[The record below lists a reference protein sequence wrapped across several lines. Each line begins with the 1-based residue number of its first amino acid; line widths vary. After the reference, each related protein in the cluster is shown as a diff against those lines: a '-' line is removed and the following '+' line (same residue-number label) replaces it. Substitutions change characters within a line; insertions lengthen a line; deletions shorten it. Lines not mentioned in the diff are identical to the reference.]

1 MVKIKVSEARGARIK
16 YLQDDPIPDLNASW
30 QVDGETAYP
39 GKRVEEFIKRQFRGK
54 VGYVYRTSEKQDDG
68 NYHLQFFAT
77 EEDYNT
83 WAADKEAHS
92 ELLLGDVVLPEGGGG
107 QMTASYYDG
116 LYTNTGTSGYVTTDG
131 TFKVEIRFTSQLH
144 NPVNNTDED
153 TGNTGN
159 LVIQRRASFND
170 SWQVVGKQAV
180 SSINASET
188 TKWQTIDL
196 SKYLLDG
203 TQDIRM
209 QVIDDTASVKTRY
222 IQFNNIVKTNLG
234 LTFATEWWRSMTDVI
249 SLAYYISGAVDKT
262 LHIQIS
268 GDGGTRSLEYKIG
281 NTVYTDTPWTVSVGD
296 TDTDAVKVL
305 THGVHKIDAWLTV
318 GDSTTTEHVQSQ
330 VFVKKDTA
338 DTKSYLVINGLL
350 GKVANYTDAELFD
363 YAVFTANDASIDVNV
378 TATNSKGTV
387 SYGKNTIKNVAP
399 GEKHAYN
406 NMLEVDGETAKSVTA
421 YLSFTDG
428 GGASIADKV
437 AIMVDNSVNF
447 APTAGADFV
456 LNPKSRNNDEADAK
470 SIINEANKAAVTSTW
485 TGFSMTSD
493 GWGTDDKGVKCLKIP
508 AGESVS
514 IDYEAF
520 SGFMGSKA
528 HTDSLTV
535 EFDLMISH
543 ISDEDEPL
551 IQMCSYNTVDGKKI
565 PVGLLLRGK
574 TMVFATAGK
583 TTLYHQDIH
592 LEEGVRTHIAL
603 NIVYNLYNKGVNYVK
618 FFISGVC
625 NRKFEYDASDT
636 FVQYVDGKQTSQG
649 IRLGGKGADLAIY
662 GMRVYKK
669 ALGVR
674 DVMQDSLGHLG
685 TAKEKRDFLSRNDIL
700 NDDGSISFSKTRA
713 KYNTLCYT
721 GKITS
726 YYDKTTRDNGIDV
739 EIHIQGDPK
748 HSGVLNNMSDKG
760 QGSSSKGYPVWNQ
773 QLGFNEGSKFVSE
786 DGTLVID
793 GGYQLDDTV
802 PVSTKNVDKR
812 NYASSMQ
819 SHKMGATALFNDLW
833 KKVVGGNSITK
844 TAGYEKCRVAVK
856 EKQFL
861 VFQRDTADSE
871 PKFIGFG
878 TFGSGKA
885 DKPTFWGD
893 KKKFPELLMIEGSDN
908 GRPLT
913 LCQVPWMSDEVT
925 YDADE
930 EGWLYDGNISW
941 DYDMGTIEEGAAEP
955 KNIAYFRNAFTQV
968 FLHAIAIEPHEG
980 NLTSLKADKT
990 LNKAKMYWITEDEGT
1005 HKKYD
1010 LFRWDYLAEDWVN
1023 ASATK
1028 TNGVYDR
1035 LNLNEQCGGVGSGA
1049 DWEATNK
1056 LFIAKRIEW
1065 ARSEEGLKKY
1075 FQMDDTLFHKCFI
1088 KLIAASDNLCKNT
1101 YPYLDPIEFLIRW
1114 IQDDLDSIGKN
1125 NNVGDNTKTYHV
1137 EEQDT
1142 VANGRL
1148 KDGEDGWNGADNNFF
1163 NLLEAAFPAEMRAMM
1178 KRILTAM
1185 AELASE
1191 GGYGSTPYDCIQH
1204 YFFDISEYLPEVAF
1218 NEAGRILYEDA
1229 AVARKE
1235 GRYTNATDP
1244 LTQDLG
1250 NNLSAE
1256 KDWWEWRLIY
1266 MSSYCGYGAFSNRGT
1281 GSLFFRSLTTVEGGT
1296 RPEYKFKLKP
1306 AVWLYLN
1313 GFMGQQMVYGTGQTL
1328 PQRMIPGNEYELD
1341 MTGDE
1346 NTDIGICGADY
1357 FKSFGNFGDKSLGA
1371 VFNLSGERLEE
1382 FVANKVNGVMEFRP
1396 KSINVSNC
1404 PALKKFDIEGAS
1416 AVGGMLDL
1424 TKCTKLNI
1432 VNTKDTGLSETAL
1445 PSSGV
1450 LESVALGAPQTIT
1463 LMDLPGLK
1471 KFQLESASNLTY
1483 CHVAHLS
1490 TEVDTYQ
1497 IAKLLKDAGAVPH
1510 TTIFEDI
1517 SWTDVDSD
1525 VIRYCALNGFTLK
1538 GQLTYTNSNLTFD
1551 DKRLLLRVYGDIDS
1565 TANALHAT
1573 YIQHEITAVKL
1584 SLDEYIS
1591 TANKDYPISVR
1602 VSPDNGNNFKSLS
1615 LVLSGSDGYAQI
1627 DDIKDVLHSI
1637 KVGSTSDLPKGT
1649 ITLNVTLMDGS
1660 VLSASQEIKYYRRVA
1675 EVGDIVYADGTYNS
1689 KIVEGKTPIGLCF
1702 WVNSEDPNDR
1712 LMFALQP
1719 YYDQWGLL
1727 SSDNIKLT
1735 DSPTYNCGDTPV
1747 ANDRG
1752 GDLTTIKVMPE
1763 DFGPYKQGQ
1772 TVRLGIYNQYLLIKH
1787 RNKILSDSGINLPI
1801 PQADSTKSELDL
1813 LKELLAEASTKGDAV
1828 RREYYPAESYCYAYQ
1843 PPVKTGETLVEKFT
1857 AHHWWL
1863 PILATVNLMRDADK
1877 TGKFDYAVNLTIA
1890 THPSSQDNWTC
1901 QENGGGRA
1909 WSVNSN
1915 GYVDYWS
1922 KNYWYAVRA
1931 VAAF

>member
-1 MVKIKVSEARGARIK
+1 MGKIKVSDVKGARIK
-16 YLQDDPIPDLNASW
+16 YLQDDPIPDLDASW
-30 QVDGETAYP
+30 QVDEETAYP

-54 VGYVYRTSEKQDDG
+54 VGYVYRTPEKQDDG

-77 EEDYNT
+77 EEAYNT
-83 WAADKEAHS
+83 WASDKDAHAD
-92 ELLLGDVVLPEGGGG
+92 LLLGDVVIPEGGGG
-107 QMTASYYDG
+107 QMTTSYYDG
-116 LYTNTGTSGYVTTDG
+116 LYTNTSTTGYVTTDG

-144 NPVNNTDED
+144 NPVNNSDED
-153 TGNTGN
+153 TGNAGT
-159 LVIQRRASFND
+159 LVIQRRASD
-170 SWQVVGKQAV
+170 TESWQTVGKQSI
-180 SSINASET
+180 SSTPASET
-188 TKWQTIDL
+188 TTWQTIDL

-203 TQDIRM
+203 SQNIRL
-209 QVIDDTASVKTRY
+209 QVVDDAAGVKTRY
-222 IQFNNIVKTNLG
+222 IVFNNVVKTNLA
-234 LTFATEWWRSMTDVI
+234 LIFATEWWKAATDVI
-249 SLAYYISGAVDKT
+249 PLSYYLYGAVDKT

-268 GDGGTRSLEYKIG
+268 GEGGVRTQEYKIG
-281 NTVYTDTPWTVSVGD
+281 NTVYVDTPWTVSVGD
-296 TDTDAVKVL
+296 ADTDAVKVL
-305 THGVHKIDAWLTV
+305 THGVHKIEAWLTV

-330 VFVKKDTA
+330 VFVKKDAA
-338 DTKSYLVINGLL
+338 DAKSYIVINNLL

-363 YAVFTANDASIDVNV
+363 YAVFTANGAAIDVTV
-378 TATNSKGTV
+378 SAGNSKGDV
-387 SYGKNTIKNVAP
+387 SYGKTTIKNVAP

-406 NMLEVDGETAKSVTA
+406 NMLEVDGETAKNVTA
-421 YLSFTDG
+421 YLSFTDKG
-428 GGASIADKV
+428 NSQIADKV
-437 AIMVDNSVNF
+437 AVMVDNSVNF
-447 APTAGADFV
+447 APTDGADFV
-456 LNPKSRNNDEADAK
+456 LNPKNRNNDETDAK
-470 SIINEANKAAVTSTW
+470 SIINETSKAVVASTW
-485 TGFSMTSD
+485 NGFSMTTD
-493 GWGTDDKGVKCLKIP
+493 GWGTDENGTKCLKIP
-508 AGESVS
+508 AGESVN

-520 SGFMGSKA
+520 SGFLGSKT

-543 ISDEDEPL
+543 ISDEYEPL
-551 IQMCSYNTVDGKKI
+551 IQMCSYNGQGV

-574 TMVFATAGK
+574 TMVFATVGK

-592 LEEGVRTHIAL
+592 LEEGVRTHVAL
-603 NIVYNLYNKGVNYVK
+603 NIVYNLYNKGINYVK
-618 FFISGVC
+618 FFINGVC
-625 NRKFEYDASDT
+625 NRKFEYDANDT

-649 IRLGGKGADLAIY
+649 IRLGGKGADLTIY

-685 TAKEKRDFLSRNDIL
+685 TAKEKRDFLAKNDIL
-700 NDDGSISFSKTRA
+700 NDDGSISFSKARA

-726 YYDKTTRDNGIDV
+726 YYDKTTRDNGVDV

-773 QLGFNEGSKFVSE
+773 QIGFNEDSKFTSE

-802 PVSTKNVDKR
+802 TVSTKNVDKR

-833 KKVVGGNSITK
+833 KKVVSGNSITK

-893 KKKFPELLMIEGSDN
+893 KKKFPGMLMIEGSDN

-913 LCQVPWMSDEVT
+913 LCQVPWMADEVT
-925 YDADE
+925 YDADA

-941 DYDMGTIEEGAAEP
+941 DYDMGTIEDGAIEP
-955 KNIAYFRNAFTQV
+955 KNTGYFRNAFTQV

-980 NLTSLKADKT
+980 NLTALKADTT
-990 LNKAKMYWITEDEGT
+990 LNKATQYWITEDEGAS
-1005 HKKYD
+1005 KKYD
-1010 LFRWDYLAEDWVN
+1010 LFRWDYITKDWVN

-1028 TNGVYDR
+1028 TNGAYDR
-1035 LNLNEQCGGVGSGA
+1035 LNLNEQCGGVGSGV

-1056 LFIAKRIEW
+1056 QFIAKRIEW
-1065 ARSEEGLKKY
+1065 ARSEDGLKKY

-1088 KLIAASDNLCKNT
+1088 KLVAASDNLCKNI
-1101 YPYLDPIEFLIRW
+1101 YPYLDPIELLIRW
-1114 IQDDLDSIGKN
+1114 FQDDTDTIAKID
-1125 NNVGDNTKTYHV
+1125 NVGDNTKTYHV
-1137 EEQDT
+1137 EEQDS

-1148 KDGEDGWNGADNNFF
+1148 KEGEGGWNGADNNFF

-1185 AELASE
+1185 TELASE
-1191 GGYGSTPYDCIQH
+1191 GGYGSTPYDCVQH
-1204 YFFDISEYLPEVAF
+1204 YFFDISEYFPEVAF

-1256 KDWWEWRLIY
+1256 KDWWKWRLVY

-1281 GSLFFRSLTTVEGGT
+1281 GSLFFRSLTTVDGGT

-1313 GFMGQQMVYGTGQTL
+1313 GFMGQQMVYGKGQTM
-1328 PQRMIPGNEYELD
+1328 PQRMIPDNTYELD

-1396 KSINVSNC
+1396 TSINVSDC
-1404 PALKKFDIEGAS
+1404 PVLKKFDIEGAS
-1416 AVGGMLDL
+1416 TVGGTLDL
-1424 TKCTKLNI
+1424 TGCTKLNTI
-1432 VNTKDTGLSETAL
+1432 NTKGTGLSSTEL

-1450 LESVALGAPQTIT
+1450 LESVAFGTPQTIT
-1463 LMDLPGLK
+1463 LMNLSGLK
-1471 KFQLESASNLTY
+1471 SFQLESASALTY
-1483 CHVAHLS
+1483 CHVARLS
-1490 TEVDTYQ
+1490 SEIDTYQ
-1497 IAKLLKDAGAVPH
+1497 IAKLLKEAGAVPK
-1510 TTIFEDI
+1510 TAVFEDI

-1538 GQLTYTNSNLTFD
+1538 GQLIYTNSNLTFD
-1551 DKRLLLRVYGDIDS
+1551 DKRLLLRVYGNVDN

-1573 YIQHEITAVKL
+1573 YTQHEITAVKL

-1591 TANKDYPISVR
+1591 TANKDYPISVG

-1615 LVLSGSDGYAQI
+1615 LVLSGSDGYGRI

-1649 ITLNVTLMDGS
+1649 VTLNVTLMDGS

-1675 EVGDIVYADGTYNS
+1675 EVGDIVYADGTYNN
-1689 KIVEGKTPIGLCF
+1689 KIVVGKTPVGICF

-1712 LMFALQP
+1712 LMCALQP
-1719 YYDQWGLL
+1719 YYDQWGILKDD
-1727 SSDNIKLT
+1727 SIKLT
-1735 DSPTYNCGDTPV
+1735 DSPTYNCSDTPV
-1747 ANDRG
+1747 ANDNG
-1752 GDLTTIKVMPE
+1752 GDLTTLKVLPE

-1787 RNKILSDSGINLPI
+1787 RNKILTDSGINLAI
-1801 PQADSTKSELDL
+1801 PQADSTKTELDS
-1813 LKELLAEASTKGDAV
+1813 LKELLTEASAKGDAV

-1843 PPVKTGETLVEKFT
+1843 PSVKAGETLAEKFT

-1863 PILATVNLMRDADK
+1863 PIMATVNLMRDADK
-1877 TGKFDYAVNLTIA
+1877 AGKFDYAVNLAIA
-1890 THPSSQDNWTC
+1890 SHPSAQDNWSC
-1901 QENGGGRA
+1901 QEYDGNSA
-1909 WSVNSN
+1909 WIVYSSGNVYNRYKYYQN
-1915 GYVDYWS
+1915 
-1922 KNYWYAVRA
+1922 AVRA

>member
-1 MVKIKVSEARGARIK
+1 MGKIKVSDVKGKRIK
-16 YLQDDPIPDLNASW
+16 YLQDDPIPDLDAAW
-30 QVDGETAYP
+30 QVDEETAYP

-54 VGYVYRTSEKQDDG
+54 VGYVYRTAEKQDDG

-107 QMTASYYDG
+107 QMSASYYDG
-116 LYTNTGTSGYVTTDG
+116 LYTNTSTTGYVTTDG

-144 NPVNNTDED
+144 NPVNNSDED
-153 TGNTGN
+153 TGNAGT
-159 LVIQRRASFND
+159 LVIQRRASETE
-170 SWQVVGKQAV
+170 SWQTVGKQSV
-180 SSINASET
+180 SSSPASET
-188 TKWQTIDL
+188 TTWQTVDL

-203 TQDIRM
+203 SQNIRL
-209 QVIDDTASVKTRY
+209 QVVDDAAGVKTRY
-222 IQFNNIVKTNLG
+222 IVYNNVVKTNLG
-234 LTFATEWWRSMTDVI
+234 LTFATEWWRPMTDVI
-249 SLAYYISGAVDKT
+249 NLAYYINGAVDKT

-268 GDGGTRSLEYKIG
+268 GEGGTRTLEYKIG
-281 NTVYTDTPWTVSVGD
+281 NTVYADTPWTASVGD

-305 THGVHKIDAWLTV
+305 THGVHKIEAWLTV

-338 DTKSYLVINGLL
+338 DTKSYLAINGLL
-350 GKVANYTDAELFD
+350 SKVANYTDAELFD
-363 YAVFTANDASIDVNV
+363 YAVFTSNDAPIDVNV
-378 TATNSKGTV
+378 AATNSKGTV

-447 APTAGADFV
+447 APTTGVDFV
-456 LNPKSRNNDEADAK
+456 LNPKNRNNDEIAAQ
-470 SIINEANKAAVTSTW
+470 SILNDKDGSTVGSTW

-508 AGESVS
+508 AGESVN
-514 IDYEAF
+514 IDYESF
-520 SGFMGSKA
+520 SGFLGSKA

-551 IQMCSYNTVDGKKI
+551 IQMCSYNGQGV

-574 TMVFATAGK
+574 TMVFATVGK

-592 LEEGVRTHIAL
+592 LEEGVRTHVAL
-603 NIVYNLYNKGVNYVK
+603 NIVYNLYNKGINYVK
-618 FFISGVC
+618 FFINGVC
-625 NRKFEYDASDT
+625 NRKFEYDANDT

-685 TAKEKRDFLSRNDIL
+685 TAKEKRDFLAKNDIL
-700 NDDGSISFSKTRA
+700 NDDGSISFSKARA

-726 YYDKTTRDNGIDV
+726 YYDKTTRNNGVDV

-773 QLGFNEGSKFVSE
+773 QIGFNEDSKFTSE

-802 PVSTKNVDKR
+802 TVSTKNVDKR

-893 KKKFPELLMIEGSDN
+893 KKKFPDMLMIEGSDN

-913 LCQVPWMSDEVT
+913 LCQVPWMADEVT
-925 YDADE
+925 YDADA

-941 DYDMGTIEEGAAEP
+941 DYDMGTIEDGASEP
-955 KNIAYFRNAFTQV
+955 KNTGYFRNAFTQV
-968 FLHAIAIEPHEG
+968 FLHTIAIEPHEG
-980 NLTSLKADKT
+980 NLTALKADTT
-990 LNKAKMYWITEDEGT
+990 LNKATQYWITEDEGAN
-1005 HKKYD
+1005 KKYD
-1010 LFRWDYLAEDWVN
+1010 LFRWDYITKDWVN

-1056 LFIAKRIEW
+1056 QFIAKRIEW
-1065 ARSEEGLKKY
+1065 ARSEDGLKKY

-1088 KLIAASDNLCKNT
+1088 KLVAASDNLCKNI
-1101 YPYLDPIEFLIRW
+1101 YPYLDPIELLIRW
-1114 IQDDLDSIGKN
+1114 FQDDTDTISKID
-1125 NNVGDNTKTYHV
+1125 NVGDNTKTYHV
-1137 EEQDT
+1137 EEQDS

-1148 KDGEDGWNGADNNFF
+1148 KEGEGGWNGADNNFF
-1163 NLLEAAFPAEMRAMM
+1163 NLLETAFPAEMRAMM

-1185 AELASE
+1185 TELASE
-1191 GGYGSTPYDCIQH
+1191 GGYGSTPYDCVQH
-1204 YFFDISEYLPEVAF
+1204 YFFDISECFPEVAF

-1256 KDWWEWRLIY
+1256 KDWWKWRLVY
-1266 MSSYCGYGAFSNRGT
+1266 MSSYCGYGAFSNRGA
-1281 GSLFFRSLTTVEGGT
+1281 GSLFFRSLTTVDGGT

-1306 AVWLYLN
+1306 AVWLYLS
-1313 GFMGQQMVYGTGQTL
+1313 GFMGQQMVYGKGQTM

-1357 FKSFGNFGDKSLGA
+1357 FKSFGNFGDKALGA
-1371 VFNLSGERLEE
+1371 TFNLSGERLEE

-1396 KSINVSNC
+1396 TSINVSDC

-1416 AVGGMLDL
+1416 SVEGALSLSNCVRLVSLNLKGTSMQTIQIPSSPLLSTVELNGKIQVLEIGGPSLRAVTLEDYSNLQTLIFSKSLNENFDVVSFIDTVRRSNAPLGSIELDYVNWTDCKASVVEYLCGIKNSVLHGTIAVDKNTPITFATKNMMLYKWGNVDNKDNPL
-1424 TKCTKLNI
+1424 YVSYTKTALQSVRI
-1432 VNTKDTGLSETAL
+1432 LGTGLCMETGTYQYNVKPDSDKANDFTSIEWNITQNVYSNMDSKGL
-1445 PSSGV
+1445 LTVNSLGT
-1450 LESVALGAPQTIT
+1450 ESDASKADVT
-1463 LMDLPGLK
+1463 LRVNKSDGTSLTDKLSVGFYFREAKVGDWVFNDGSYNPGLV
-1471 KFQLESASNLTY
+1471 N
-1483 CHVAHLS
+1483 
-1490 TEVDTYQ
+1490 
-1497 IAKLLKDAGAVPH
+1497 
-1510 TTIFEDI
+1510 
-1517 SWTDVDSD
+1517 
-1525 VIRYCALNGFTLK
+1525 
-1538 GQLTYTNSNLTFD
+1538 
-1551 DKRLLLRVYGDIDS
+1551 
-1565 TANALHAT
+1565 
-1573 YIQHEITAVKL
+1573 
-1584 SLDEYIS
+1584 
-1591 TANKDYPISVR
+1591 
-1602 VSPDNGNNFKSLS
+1602 
-1615 LVLSGSDGYAQI
+1615 
-1627 DDIKDVLHSI
+1627 
-1637 KVGSTSDLPKGT
+1637 
-1649 ITLNVTLMDGS
+1649 
-1660 VLSASQEIKYYRRVA
+1660 
-1675 EVGDIVYADGTYNS
+1675 
-1689 KIVEGKTPIGLCF
+1689 GKTPIGMCY
-1702 WVNSEDPNDR
+1702 WVNPNDAR
-1712 LMFALQP
+1712 DRRMCSLP
-1719 YYDQWGLL
+1719 YVADSQMWGIWESL
-1727 SSDNIKLT
+1727 NVQFTET
-1735 DSPTYNCGDTPV
+1735 DGTVFKVGDTYADNSGDKINTTTV
-1747 ANDRG
+1747 AR
-1752 GDLTTIKVMPE
+1752 
-1763 DFGPYKQGQ
+1763 DFGPWKAGDVVPYGMRQ
-1772 TVRLGIYNQYLLIKH
+1772 TLLIIEY
-1787 RNKILSDSGINLPI
+1787 RNRVLADAGWEIPSATDWQTEMQKLRSLLSFHAGNNG
-1801 PQADSTKSELDL
+1801 QAY
-1813 LKELLAEASTKGDAV
+1813 
-1828 RREYYPAESYCYAYQ
+1828 YYPAASYCYAYEPQ
-1843 PPVKTGETLVEKFT
+1843 VDNLADKFKV
-1857 AHHWWL
+1857 HHWYL
-1863 PILATVNLMRDADK
+1863 PAPKDVTEIKNSMMNSENFKTSAKSELMVTDFR
-1877 TGKFDYAVNLTIA
+1877 N
-1890 THPSSQDNWTC
+1890 QWTC
-1901 QENGGGRA
+1901 QEYGGNSAWLVYSNGG
-1909 WSVNSN
+1909 V
-1915 GYVDYWS
+1915 
-1922 KNYWYAVRA
+1922 NYWGKYDQHAVRA

>member
-1 MVKIKVSEARGARIK
+1 MGKIKVSDVKGKRIK
-16 YLQDDPIPDLNASW
+16 YLQDDPIPDLDASW
-30 QVDGETAYP
+30 QVDEETAYP
-39 GKRVEEFIKRQFRGK
+39 GKRVEEFIKRQFGTK
-54 VGYVYRTSEKQDDG
+54 VGYVYRTPEKQDDG

-83 WAADKEAHS
+83 WAADKDAHS

-107 QMTASYYDG
+107 QVSASYYDG
-116 LYTNTGTSGYVTTDG
+116 LYTNTSTTGYVTTDG
-131 TFKVEIRFTSQLH
+131 TFVVEIRFTSQLH

-153 TGNTGN
+153 TGNSGV
-159 LVIQRRASFND
+159 LVIQRRAAETE
-170 SWQVVGKQAV
+170 SWQTVGKQSI
-180 SSINASET
+180 SSTPASET
-188 TKWQTIDL
+188 TTWQTIDL

-203 TQDIRM
+203 SQNIRL
-209 QVIDDTASVKTRY
+209 QVVDDAARVKTRY
-222 IQFNNIVKTNLG
+222 IVFNNVVKTNLA
-234 LTFATEWWRSMTDVI
+234 LTFATEWWRAATDVI
-249 SLAYYISGAVDKT
+249 PLSYYLYGAVDKT

-268 GDGGTRSLEYKIG
+268 GEGGVRTLEYKIG
-281 NTVYTDTPWTVSVGD
+281 NAVYADTPWTASVGD
-296 TDTDAVKVL
+296 ADTDAVKVL
-305 THGVHKIDAWLTV
+305 THGVHKIEAWLTV

-338 DTKSYLVINGLL
+338 DTKSYLVINGMLS
-350 GKVANYTDAELFD
+350 KVANYTDAELFD
-363 YAVFTANDASIDVNV
+363 YAVFTANDAAIDVTV
-378 TATNSKGTV
+378 SAGNSKGDV
-387 SYGKNTIKNVAP
+387 SYGKTTIKNVAP

-421 YLSFTDG
+421 YLSFTDKDNIQ
-428 GGASIADKV
+428 IADKV
-437 AIMVDNSVNF
+437 AISVDNSVNF
-447 APTAGADFV
+447 APTSGADFV
-456 LNPKSRNNDEADAK
+456 LNPKNRNNGETDAK
-470 SIINEANKAAVTSTW
+470 SIVNEASNTTVASTW
-485 TGFSMTSD
+485 NGFSMTTD
-493 GWGTDDKGVKCLKIP
+493 GWGTDENGTKCLKIP
-508 AGESVS
+508 AGESVN

-520 SGFMGSKA
+520 SGFLGSKA

-535 EFDLMISH
+535 EFDLMVSH

-551 IQMCSYNTVDGKKI
+551 IQMCSYNGQGV
-565 PVGLLLRGK
+565 PVGLLLKGK
-574 TMVFATAGK
+574 TMVFATVGK

-592 LEEGVRTHIAL
+592 LEENKRTHVAL
-603 NIVYNLYNKGVNYVK
+603 NIVYNLYNKGINYIK
-618 FFISGVC
+618 FFVDGVC
-625 NRKFEYDASDT
+625 NRKFEYSETDT

-649 IRLGGKGADLAIY
+649 IRLGGTGADLTIY

-685 TAKEKRDFLSRNDIL
+685 TAKGKRDFLAKNDIL

-726 YYDKTTRDNGIDV
+726 YYDKTTRKNGIDV

-760 QGSSSKGYPVWNQ
+760 QGSSSKGYPAWNQ
-773 QLGFNEGSKFVSE
+773 QIGFNEDSKFTSE

-893 KKKFPELLMIEGSDN
+893 KKKFPDMLMIEGSDN

-913 LCQVPWMSDEVT
+913 LCQVPWMADEVT
-925 YDADE
+925 YDADA

-941 DYDMGTIEEGAAEP
+941 DYDMGTIEDGASEP
-955 KNIAYFRNAFTQV
+955 KNTGYFRNAFTQV

-980 NLTSLKADKT
+980 NLTALKADTT
-990 LNKAKMYWITEDEGT
+990 LNKATQYWITEDEGA

-1010 LFRWDYLAEDWVN
+1010 LFRWDYLTKDWVD

-1035 LNLNEQCGGVGSGA
+1035 LNLNEQCGGVGSGV

-1056 LFIAKRIEW
+1056 QFIAKRIEW
-1065 ARSEEGLKKY
+1065 ARSEDGLKKY

-1088 KLIAASDNLCKNT
+1088 KLVAASDNLCKNI
-1101 YPYLDPIEFLIRW
+1101 YPYLDPTELLIRW
-1114 IQDDLDSIGKN
+1114 FQDDTDTIAKID
-1125 NNVGDNTKTYHV
+1125 NVGDNTKTYHV
-1137 EEQDT
+1137 EEQDS

-1148 KDGEDGWNGADNNFF
+1148 KEGEGGWNGADNNFF

-1191 GGYGSTPYDCIQH
+1191 GGYGSTPYDCVQH
-1204 YFFDISEYLPEVAF
+1204 YFFDISEYFPEVAF

-1256 KDWWEWRLIY
+1256 KDWWKWRLVY

-1281 GSLFFRSLTTVEGGT
+1281 GSLFFRSLTTVDGGT

-1313 GFMGQQMVYGTGQTL
+1313 GFMGQQMVYGTGQTM
-1328 PQRMIPGNEYELD
+1328 PQRMIPGNTYELD

-1371 VFNLSGERLEE
+1371 TFNLSGARLEE

-1396 KSINVSNC
+1396 TSINVSDC
-1404 PALKKFDIEGAS
+1404 PVLKKFDIEGAS
-1416 AVGGMLDL
+1416 KVGGSIDL
-1424 TKCTKLNI
+1424 TSCTRMETMNVKG
-1432 VNTKDTGLSETAL
+1432 TGLSTVRMPSSPLLKTVELNALVQSLTLDGPSIDTVTLEGYSHLQSLTLGKSLNKDFDAASFINAVRQGQAPLGSIELGSVRWTDCKASVIEYLCGIEHSTVRGTIAVDKDTPVTFSLKKLMLSKWGNVDSEDNPIYISYTKTAL
-1445 PSSGV
+1445 SGV
-1450 LESVALGAPQTIT
+1450 RILGNVLCLETGTYQYDVKPDNDNANDFTDIDWRIAQNAYSSMDNDGLLAVDSLGTESEAPTAKIT
-1463 LMDLPGLK
+1463 LTVKKIDGTSLNDTLDVGFYFREAKVGDYVFNDGSYNPGLVNGK
-1471 KFQLESASNLTY
+1471 TVIGMCYWVNADNAKDRRMCSLQYVSQGCAWGIPDSLGVQF
-1483 CHVAHLS
+1483 
-1490 TEVDTYQ
+1490 TEADGTVFKVGDTYADNGYSDININMASVLRDFGPWKAGDVVPYGMRQ
-1497 IAKLLKDAGAVPH
+1497 TLLILEYRNRVLKDAGWEIPAAAGGLS
-1510 TTIFEDI
+1510 EME
-1517 SWTDVDSD
+1517 
-1525 VIRYCALNGFTLK
+1525 RLK
-1538 GQLTYTNSNLTFD
+1538 
-1551 DKRLLLRVYGDIDS
+1551 
-1565 TANALHAT
+1565 
-1573 YIQHEITAVKL
+1573 
-1584 SLDEYIS
+1584 
-1591 TANKDYPISVR
+1591 
-1602 VSPDNGNNFKSLS
+1602 
-1615 LVLSGSDGYAQI
+1615 
-1627 DDIKDVLHSI
+1627 
-1637 KVGSTSDLPKGT
+1637 
-1649 ITLNVTLMDGS
+1649 TLMN
-1660 VLSASQEIKYYRRVA
+1660 
-1675 EVGDIVYADGTYNS
+1675 TH
-1689 KIVEGKTPIGLCF
+1689 
-1702 WVNSEDPNDR
+1702 
-1712 LMFALQP
+1712 
-1719 YYDQWGLL
+1719 
-1727 SSDNIKLT
+1727 SDNNGIAYYYPAASFCYAYEPEADNLAEKFKAHHWFL
-1735 DSPTYNCGDTPV
+1735 PPPV
-1747 ANDRG
+1747 
-1752 GDLTTIKVMPE
+1752 
-1763 DFGPYKQGQ
+1763 
-1772 TVRLGIYNQYLLIKH
+1772 
-1787 RNKILSDSGINLPI
+1787 
-1801 PQADSTKSELDL
+1801 DL
-1813 LKELLAEASTKGDAV
+1813 LKIKNSMMKTDAFTKA
-1828 RREYYPAESYCYAYQ
+1828 
-1843 PPVKTGETLVEKFT
+1843 
-1857 AHHWWL
+1857 
-1863 PILATVNLMRDADK
+1863 ATNML
-1877 TGKFDYAVNLTIA
+1877 IA
-1890 THPSSQDNWTC
+1890 TGFPDSWSC
-1901 QENGGGRA
+1901 QENTGNFVWLVNANGGVSDGWDKWREA
-1909 WSVNSN
+1909 
-1915 GYVDYWS
+1915 
-1922 KNYWYAVRA
+1922 AVRA

>member
-1 MVKIKVSEARGARIK
+1 MGKIKVSEARGARIK
-16 YLQDDPIPDLNASW
+16 YLQDDPIPDLDASW

-54 VGYVYRTSEKQDDG
+54 VGYVYRTPEKQDDG

-77 EEDYNT
+77 EEAYNT
-83 WAADKEAHS
+83 WAADKDAHS
-92 ELLLGDVVLPEGGGG
+92 ELLLGDVALPEGGGG

-116 LYTNTGTSGYVTTDG
+116 LYTNTSTTGYVTTDG

-153 TGNTGN
+153 TGNSGV
-159 LVIQRRASFND
+159 LVIQRRSSD
-170 SWQVVGKQAV
+170 TESWQTVGKLSV
-180 SSINASET
+180 SSTPASET
-188 TKWQTIDL
+188 TTWQTIDL

-203 TQDIRM
+203 SQNIRL
-209 QVIDDTASVKTRY
+209 QVVDDAAGVKTRY
-222 IQFNNIVKTNLG
+222 IVYNNVVKTNLG
-234 LTFATEWWRSMTDVI
+234 LTFATEWWKAATDVI
-249 SLAYYISGAVDKT
+249 PLSYYLYGAVDKT

-268 GDGGTRSLEYKIG
+268 GEGGTRTLEYKIG
-281 NTVYTDTPWTVSVGD
+281 NTVYADTPWTASVGD
-296 TDTDAVKVL
+296 ADTDAVKVL
-305 THGVHKIDAWLTV
+305 THGVHKIEAWLTV

-350 GKVANYTDAELFD
+350 SKVANYTDAELFD
-363 YAVFTANDASIDVNV
+363 YAVFTSNDAPIDVNV
-378 TATNSKGTV
+378 SAGNSKGDV
-387 SYGKNTIKNVAP
+387 SYGKTTIKNVAP

-406 NMLEVDGETAKSVTA
+406 NMLEVDGETAKNVTA
-421 YLSFTDG
+421 YLSFTDKDNNQ
-428 GGASIADKV
+428 IADKV
-437 AIMVDNSVNF
+437 AISVDNSVNF
-447 APTAGADFV
+447 APTSGADFV
-456 LNPKSRNNDEADAK
+456 LNPKNRNNDEADAK
-470 SIINEANKAAVTSTW
+470 SIVNEMSNATVASTW
-485 TGFSMTSD
+485 NGFSMTTD
-493 GWGTDDKGVKCLKIP
+493 GWSTDENGTKCLKIP
-508 AGESVS
+508 AGESVN
-514 IDYEAF
+514 IDYESF
-520 SGFMGSKA
+520 SGFLGSKA

-551 IQMCSYNTVDGKKI
+551 IQMCSYNGQGV

-574 TMVFATAGK
+574 TMVFATVGK

-592 LEEGVRTHIAL
+592 LEEGVRTHVAL
-603 NIVYNLYNKGVNYVK
+603 NIVYNLYNKGINYVK
-618 FFISGVC
+618 FFINGVC
-625 NRKFEYDASDT
+625 NRKFEYDANDT

-685 TAKEKRDFLSRNDIL
+685 TAKEKRDFLAKNDIL
-700 NDDGSISFSKTRA
+700 NDDGSISFSKARA

-726 YYDKTTRDNGIDV
+726 YYDKTTRDNGVDV

-773 QLGFNEGSKFVSE
+773 QIGFNEDSKFTSE

-802 PVSTKNVDKR
+802 NVSTKNVDKR

-833 KKVVGGNSITK
+833 KKVVSGNSITK

-893 KKKFPELLMIEGSDN
+893 KKKFPDMLMIEGSDN

-913 LCQVPWMSDEVT
+913 LCQVPWMADEVT
-925 YDADE
+925 YDADA

-941 DYDMGTIEEGAAEP
+941 DYDMGTIEDGASEP
-955 KNIAYFRNAFTQV
+955 KNTGYFRNAFTQV
-968 FLHAIAIEPHEG
+968 FLHTIAIEPHEG
-980 NLTSLKADKT
+980 NLTALKADTT
-990 LNKAKMYWITEDEGT
+990 LNKATQYWITEDEGAN
-1005 HKKYD
+1005 KKYD
-1010 LFRWDYLAEDWVN
+1010 LFRWDYITKDWVN

-1056 LFIAKRIEW
+1056 QFIAKRIEW
-1065 ARSEEGLKKY
+1065 ARSEDGLKKY

-1088 KLIAASDNLCKNT
+1088 KLVAASDNLCKNI
-1101 YPYLDPIEFLIRW
+1101 YPYLDPTELLIRW
-1114 IQDDLDSIGKN
+1114 FQDDTDTIAKID
-1125 NNVGDNTKTYHV
+1125 NVGDNTKTYHV
-1137 EEQDT
+1137 EEQDS

-1148 KDGEDGWNGADNNFF
+1148 KEGEGGWNGADNNFF
-1163 NLLEAAFPAEMRAMM
+1163 NLLETAFPAEMRAMM

-1185 AELASE
+1185 TELASE
-1191 GGYGSTPYDCIQH
+1191 GGYGSTPYDCVQH
-1204 YFFDISEYLPEVAF
+1204 YFFDISEYFPEVAF

-1256 KDWWEWRLIY
+1256 KDWWKWRLVY
-1266 MSSYCGYGAFSNRGT
+1266 MSSYCGYGAFSNRGA
-1281 GSLFFRSLTTVEGGT
+1281 GSLFFRSLTTVDGGT

-1313 GFMGQQMVYGTGQTL
+1313 GFMGQQMVYGKGQTM
-1328 PQRMIPGNEYELD
+1328 PQRMIPDNTYELD

-1371 VFNLSGERLEE
+1371 TFNLSGARLEE

-1396 KSINVSNC
+1396 MSINVSDC
-1404 PALKKFDIEGAS
+1404 PVLKKFDIEGAS
-1416 AVGGMLDL
+1416 TVGGTLDL
-1424 TKCTKLNI
+1424 TGCGKMEVFNAK
-1432 VNTKDTGLSETAL
+1432 STAL
-1445 PSSGV
+1445 SGV
-1450 LESVALGAPQTIT
+1450 AFPQSPLLSDVELGKNIKTLNVSGPSLQTLTLEGYGDLQSVTFGNGLNPAFSVSNFLLGCMNGGAKIQT
-1463 LMDLPGLK
+1463 L
-1471 KFQLESASNLTY
+1471 SWSNGT
-1483 CHVAHLS
+1483 
-1490 TEVDTYQ
+1490 
-1497 IAKLLKDAGAVPH
+1497 
-1510 TTIFEDI
+1510 
-1517 SWTDVDSD
+1517 WTDPTDD
-1525 VIRYCALNGFTLK
+1525 VINYFAGISSLDIHNIKLVYATR
-1538 GQLTYTNSNLTFD
+1538 NLTFD
-1551 DKRLLLRVYGDIDS
+1551 MKMELIDAFGDIDDINNNVYAEYNKVAIS
-1565 TANALHAT
+1565 S
-1573 YIQHEITAVKL
+1573 ISITGQTFMSRPGKYGLSVKAEPTGGNDFKSIAW
-1584 SLDEYIS
+1584 SLDNTVNAAIDQKGVVTVKTVSSTEEGAHGTVTCVATLDDGSEVKASFEVKFYARGVQVGDYVLSDGTTSESQYPQSGLTAIGRVFYI
-1591 TANKDYPISVR
+1591 N
-1602 VSPDNGNNFKSLS
+1602 PDNPKDRRIISLGLWS
-1615 LVLSGSDGYAQI
+1615 ADTWG
-1627 DDIKDVLHSI
+1627 
-1637 KVGSTSDLPKGT
+1637 
-1649 ITLNVTLMDGS
+1649 ITRGDNVTLKDNPAYHTANIAALPDEWQSKIDVMSDG
-1660 VLSASQEIKYYRRVA
+1660 VPLGKYYTKLI
-1675 EVGDIVYADGTYNS
+1675 IV
-1689 KIVEGKTPIGLCF
+1689 
-1702 WVNSEDPNDR
+1702 
-1712 LMFALQP
+1712 
-1719 YYDQWGLL
+1719 
-1727 SSDNIKLT
+1727 
-1735 DSPTYNCGDTPV
+1735 
-1747 ANDRG
+1747 
-1752 GDLTTIKVMPE
+1752 
-1763 DFGPYKQGQ
+1763 
-1772 TVRLGIYNQYLLIKH
+1772 H
-1787 RNKILSDSGINLPI
+1787 RNTILKDSGINLPV
-1801 PQADSTKSELDL
+1801 PEEQAEQDGGSVMDHLNTDMANAYQKG
-1813 LKELLAEASTKGDAV
+1813 EAL
-1828 RREYYPAESYCYAYQ
+1828 RRYYYPAASLCYSYQ
-1843 PPVKTGETLVEKFT
+1843 PSVGKNEVLDNKFKAGQWYLPTVAELSAMETLIGGSDTLWSCCEYSV
-1857 AHHWWL
+1857 
-1863 PILATVNLMRDADK
+1863 
-1877 TGKFDYAVNLTIA
+1877 
-1890 THPSSQDNWTC
+1890 DNAMYVRMS
-1901 QENGGGRA
+1901 GG
-1909 WSVNSN
+1909 ST
-1915 GYVDYWS
+1915 
-1922 KNYWYAVRA
+1922 NYNAKSGSYGVRA

>member
-1 MVKIKVSEARGARIK
+1 MSKIKVSEARGARIK
-16 YLQDDPIPDLNASW
+16 YLQDDPIPDLDASW

-54 VGYVYRTSEKQDDG
+54 VGYVYRTAEKQDDG

-83 WAADKEAHS
+83 WAADKDAHS

-107 QMTASYYDG
+107 QMSASYYDG
-116 LYTNTGTSGYVTTDG
+116 LYTNTSTTGYVTTDG

-153 TGNTGN
+153 TGNSGT
-159 LVIQRRASFND
+159 LVIQRRSSD
-170 SWQVVGKQAV
+170 TESWQTVGKLSV
-180 SSINASET
+180 SSSPASET
-188 TKWQTIDL
+188 TTWQTIDL

-203 TQDIRM
+203 SQNIRL
-209 QVIDDTASVKTRY
+209 QVVDDAAGVKTRY
-222 IQFNNIVKTNLG
+222 IVYNNVVKTNLG
-234 LTFATEWWRSMTDVI
+234 LTFATEWWKPVTDVI
-249 SLAYYISGAVDKT
+249 PLSYYLYGAVDKT

-268 GDGGTRSLEYKIG
+268 GEGGVRTLEYKIG
-281 NTVYTDTPWTVSVGD
+281 NTVYADTPWTASVGD

-305 THGVHKIDAWLTV
+305 THGVHKIEAWLTV

-378 TATNSKGTV
+378 AATNSKGTV

-421 YLSFTDG
+421 YLNFTDG

-447 APTAGADFV
+447 APTAGADFI
-456 LNPKSRNNDEADAK
+456 LNPKNRNNDEADAK
-470 SIINEANKAAVTSTW
+470 SIINDANKAAVTSTW

-493 GWGTDDKGVKCLKIP
+493 GWGTDENGTKCLKIP
-508 AGESVS
+508 AGESVN

-520 SGFMGSKA
+520 SGFLGSKA

-535 EFDLMISH
+535 EFDLMVSH

-551 IQMCSYNTVDGKKI
+551 IQMCSYNGQGV
-565 PVGLLLRGK
+565 PVGLLLKGK
-574 TMVFATAGK
+574 TMVFATVGK

-592 LEEGVRTHIAL
+592 LEENKRTHVAL
-603 NIVYNLYNKGVNYVK
+603 NIVYNLYNKGINYIK
-618 FFISGVC
+618 FFVDGVC
-625 NRKFEYDASDT
+625 NRKFEYSETDT

-649 IRLGGKGADLAIY
+649 IRLGGTGADLTIY

-685 TAKEKRDFLSRNDIL
+685 TAKGKRDFLAKNDIL
-700 NDDGSISFSKTRA
+700 NDDGSISFSKARA

-726 YYDKTTRDNGIDV
+726 YYDKTTRDNGVDV

-773 QLGFNEGSKFVSE
+773 QIGFNEDSKFRSE

-793 GGYQLDDTV
+793 GGYQLDDAVT
-802 PVSTKNVDKR
+802 VSTKNVDKR

-893 KKKFPELLMIEGSDN
+893 KKKFPDMLMIEGSDN

-913 LCQVPWMSDEVT
+913 LCQVPWMADEVT
-925 YDADE
+925 YDADA

-941 DYDMGTIEEGAAEP
+941 DYDMGTIEDGASEP
-955 KNIAYFRNAFTQV
+955 KNTGYFRNAFTQV

-980 NLTSLKADKT
+980 NLTALKADTT
-990 LNKAKMYWITEDEGT
+990 LNKATQYWITEDEGAN
-1005 HKKYD
+1005 KKYD
-1010 LFRWDYLAEDWVN
+1010 LFRWDYITKDWVN

-1035 LNLNEQCGGVGSGA
+1035 LNLNEQCGGVGSGV

-1056 LFIAKRIEW
+1056 QFVAKRIEW
-1065 ARSEEGLKKY
+1065 ARSEDGLKKY

-1088 KLIAASDNLCKNT
+1088 KLVAASDNLCKNI
-1101 YPYLDPIEFLIRW
+1101 YPYLDPIELLIRW
-1114 IQDDLDSIGKN
+1114 FQDDTDTIAKID
-1125 NNVGDNTKTYHV
+1125 NVGDNTKTYHV
-1137 EEQDT
+1137 EEQDS

-1148 KDGEDGWNGADNNFF
+1148 KEGEGGWNGADNNFF

-1191 GGYGSTPYDCIQH
+1191 GGYGSTPYDCVQH
-1204 YFFDISEYLPEVAF
+1204 YFFDISEYFPEVAF
-1218 NEAGRILYEDA
+1218 NEAGRVLYEDA

-1235 GRYTNATDP
+1235 GKYTNATDP

-1256 KDWWEWRLIY
+1256 KDWWKWRLIY

-1382 FVANKVNGVMEFRP
+1382 FVANKVIGVMEFRP
-1396 KSINVSNC
+1396 TSINVSDC
-1404 PALKKFDIEGAS
+1404 PVLKKFDIEGAS
-1416 AVGGMLDL
+1416 TVGGTLDL
-1424 TKCTKLNI
+1424 SECTKLNI

-1450 LESVALGAPQTIT
+1450 LESVALGAPQKIT
-1463 LMDLPGLK
+1463 LMNLSGLK

-1591 TANKDYPISVR
+1591 TANKDYPISVG

-1649 ITLNVTLMDGS
+1649 VTLNVTLLDGS
-1660 VLSASQEIKYYRRVA
+1660 ILSASQEIKYYRRVA

-1712 LMFALQP
+1712 LMFALQS
-1719 YYDQWGLL
+1719 YYDQWGIR
-1727 SSDNIKLT
+1727 SDDNIKLT
-1735 DSPTYNCGDTPV
+1735 DSPTYDCGDTPV
-1747 ANDRG
+1747 ANNNG
-1752 GDLTTIKVMPE
+1752 GDLTTLRVMPE

-1801 PQADSTKSELDL
+1801 PQADSTKTELDL

-1843 PPVKTGETLVEKFT
+1843 PPVKAGETLVEKFT

-1863 PILATVNLMRDADK
+1863 PIVATVNLMRDADK
-1877 TGKFDYAVNLTIA
+1877 AGKFDYAVNLAIA

-1901 QENGGGRA
+1901 QESGGGSA
-1909 WSVNSN
+1909 WNVYSN
-1915 GYVDYWS
+1915 GYV
-1922 KNYWYAVRA
+1922 NYWTKGDQNAVRA

>member
-1 MVKIKVSEARGARIK
+1 MTKIKVSDVKSKRIK
-16 YLQDDPIPDLNASW
+16 YLQDDPIPDLNTAW
-30 QVDGETAYP
+30 QVDDETAYP

-54 VGYVYRTSEKQDDG
+54 VGYVYRTTEKQDDG

-83 WAADKEAHS
+83 WASDKDAHAD
-92 ELLLGDVVLPEGGGG
+92 LLLGDVVMPEGGGG

-116 LYTNTGTSGYVTTDG
+116 LYTNTSTTGYVTTDG
-131 TFKVEIRFTSQLH
+131 TFAVEIRFTSQLH

-153 TGNTGN
+153 TGNSGV
-159 LVIQRRASFND
+159 LVIQRRSSD
-170 SWQVVGKQAV
+170 TESWQTVGKLSI
-180 SSINASET
+180 SSSPASET
-188 TKWQTIDL
+188 TTWQTVDL

-203 TQDIRM
+203 SQNIRL
-209 QVIDDTASVKTRY
+209 QVVDDAAGVKTRY
-222 IQFNNIVKTNLG
+222 IVYNNVVKTNLG
-234 LTFATEWWRSMTDVI
+234 LTFAIEWWRPMTDVI
-249 SLAYYISGAVDKT
+249 NLAYYIKGAVDKT

-268 GDGGTRSLEYKIG
+268 GEGGTRTLEYKIG

-296 TDTDAVKVL
+296 TDTDAVRVL
-305 THGVHKIDAWLTV
+305 THGVHKIEAWLTV
-318 GDSTTTEHVQSQ
+318 GSDTTTEHLLSQ
-330 VFVKKDTA
+330 VFVKKDAA
-338 DTKSYLVINGLL
+338 DTKSYMVINGLL
-350 GKVANYTDAELFD
+350 DKVANYTDAELFD
-363 YAVFTANDASIDVNV
+363 FAVFTANDATIDVNV
-378 TATNSKGTV
+378 SAGNSKGDK
-387 SYGKNTIKNVAP
+387 SYGKTTVKNVAP

-421 YLSFTDG
+421 YLSFTDKNNNQ
-428 GGASIADKV
+428 IADKV

-456 LNPKSRNNDEADAK
+456 LNPKNRNNDEIAAQ
-470 SIINEANKAAVTSTW
+470 SILNDKDGSTVGSTW

-508 AGESVS
+508 AGESVN

-520 SGFMGSKA
+520 SGFLGSKA

-535 EFDLMISH
+535 EFDFAVSH

-551 IQMCSYNTVDGKKI
+551 IQMCSYTEKGV
-565 PVGLLLRGK
+565 PVGLLLKGK
-574 TMVFATAGK
+574 TMMFATVGK

-592 LEEGVRTHIAL
+592 LEEGVRTHVAL
-603 NIVYNLYNKGVNYVK
+603 NIVYNLYNKGINYVK
-618 FFISGVC
+618 FFINGVC
-625 NRKFEYDASDT
+625 NRKFEYSETDT

-649 IRLGGKGADLAIY
+649 IRLGGKGADLTIY

-669 ALGVR
+669 ALGMR
-674 DVMQDSLGHLG
+674 DVMQDSLSHFA
-685 TAKEKRDFLSRNDIL
+685 TAVEKRKFISDNDIL

-726 YYDKTTRDNGIDV
+726 YYDKTTRKNGIDV
-739 EIHIQGDPK
+739 EIHIQGDPR

-773 QLGFNEGSKFVSE
+773 QIGFNEGSQFTSE

-819 SHKMGATALFNDLW
+819 SHKMGATVLYNDLW

-871 PKFIGFG
+871 PKFIGLG

-893 KKKFPELLMIEGSDN
+893 PKKFPGLLMIEGSDN

-913 LCQVPWMSDEVT
+913 LCQVPWMDDEVT
-925 YDADE
+925 FDAKE
-930 EGWLYDGNISW
+930 EGWMYAGNISW
-941 DYDMGTIEEGAAEP
+941 DYDLGTIEDGKTEP
-955 KNIAYFRNAFTQV
+955 NNVDVFKNAFTQV
-968 FLHAIAIEPHEG
+968 FLHAIAIEPYEG
-980 NLTSLKADKT
+980 NLKALKADT
-990 LNKAKMYWITEDEGT
+990 ALNKATQYWITEDEGV

-1010 LFRWDYLAEDWVN
+1010 LFRYDYITKDWVN
-1023 ASATK
+1023 ASASK

-1035 LNLNEQCGGVGSGA
+1035 LNLNEQCGGVASGA
-1049 DWEATNK
+1049 DWEAINK

-1065 ARSEEGLKKY
+1065 ARSDDGLKKY
-1075 FQMDDTLFHKCFI
+1075 CEMDDTLFHKCFV
-1088 KLIAASDNLCKNT
+1088 KLLGLSDNLCKNI
-1101 YPYLDPIEFLIRW
+1101 YPYTDPGTLKIRW
-1114 IQDDLDSIGKN
+1114 FSDDDDTMAKTD
-1125 NNVGDNTKTYHV
+1125 NVGDNTKTYHV

-1148 KDGEDGWNGADNNFF
+1148 KEGEGGWNGADSNFF
-1163 NLLEAAFPAEMRAMM
+1163 NLLEAAFPTEMRVMM

-1185 AELASE
+1185 AEFASE
-1191 GGYGSTPYDCIQH
+1191 GGYGSTPYDCIQR
-1204 YFFDISEYLPEVAF
+1204 YFFNICEYFPAVAF

-1235 GRYTNATDP
+1235 GKYTNATDP

-1256 KDWWEWRLIY
+1256 KDWWKWRLVY
-1266 MSSYCGYGAFSNRGT
+1266 MSSYCGYGAFSSRGT
-1281 GSLFFRSLTTVEGGT
+1281 GSLFFRSTATVSGGT

-1313 GFMGQQMVYGTGQTL
+1313 GFMGQQMVYGKGQTM
-1328 PQRMIPGNEYELD
+1328 PQRMIPGNTYELD

-1382 FVANKVNGVMEFRP
+1382 FVATKVNGVMEFRP
-1396 KSINVSNC
+1396 TSINVSDC
-1404 PALKKFDIEGAS
+1404 PVLKKFDIEGAS
-1416 AVGGMLDL
+1416 SVGGTLDL
-1424 TKCTKLNI
+1424 TGCTKLNTI
-1432 VNTKDTGLSETAL
+1432 NTKGTGLSNTEL

-1450 LESVALGAPQTIT
+1450 LESVAFGTPQTVT
-1463 LMDLPGLK
+1463 LMNLSGLK

-1483 CHVAHLS
+1483 CRVAHLS
-1490 TEVDTYQ
+1490 SEVDTYQ
-1497 IAKLLKDAGAVPH
+1497 VAKLLKEAGAVPH

-1517 SWTDVDSD
+1517 SWTDVNSD

-1551 DKRLLLRVYGDIDS
+1551 DKRLLLRVYGNIDD

-1573 YIQHEITAVKL
+1573 YTLHEITAVKL

-1591 TANKDYPISVR
+1591 TANKDYPISVG

-1649 ITLNVTLMDGS
+1649 VTLNVTLLDGS
-1660 VLSASQEIKYYRRVA
+1660 VLSASQAIKYYRRVA

-1689 KIVEGKTPIGLCF
+1689 KIVEGKTPVGICF

-1712 LMFALQP
+1712 LMCALRP
-1719 YYDQWGLL
+1719 YYDQWGIR
-1727 SSDNIKLT
+1727 SDDSIKLT
-1735 DSPTYNCGDTPV
+1735 DSPTYDCGDTPV
-1747 ANDRG
+1747 ANDNN
-1752 GDLTTIKVMPE
+1752 GDLTTLKVMPE

-1801 PQADSTKSELDL
+1801 PQADSTKTELDS
-1813 LKELLAEASTKGDAV
+1813 LKELLTEASAKGGAV

-1843 PPVKTGETLVEKFT
+1843 PSVKAGETLVEKFT

-1863 PILATVNLMRDADK
+1863 PIVATVNLMRDADK
-1877 TGKFDYAVNLTIA
+1877 AGKFDYAVNLAIA
-1890 THPSSQDNWTC
+1890 SHPSSQDNWTC
-1901 QENGGGRA
+1901 QEDGGIRA
-1909 WSVNSN
+1909 WGVNSN
-1915 GYVDYWS
+1915 GNVFSWFKHS
-1922 KNYWYAVRA
+1922 QSAVRA

>member
-1 MVKIKVSEARGARIK
+1 MGKIKVSDVKGKRIK
-16 YLQDDPIPDLNASW
+16 YLQDDPIPDLDAAW
-30 QVDGETAYP
+30 QVDEETAYP
-39 GKRVEEFIKRQFRGK
+39 GKRVEEFIKRQFGTK
-54 VGYVYRTSEKQDDG
+54 VGYVYRTPEKQDDG

-77 EEDYNT
+77 EEDYNM
-83 WAADKEAHS
+83 WAADKDAHS

-107 QMTASYYDG
+107 QVSASYYDG
-116 LYTNTGTSGYVTTDG
+116 LYTNTSTTGYVTTDG
-131 TFKVEIRFTSQLH
+131 TFKVEMRFTSQLH

-153 TGNTGN
+153 TGNSGV
-159 LVIQRRASFND
+159 LVIQRRASD
-170 SWQVVGKQAV
+170 TESWQTVGKQSV
-180 SSINASET
+180 SSTPASET
-188 TKWQTIDL
+188 TTWQTIDL

-203 TQDIRM
+203 SQNIRL
-209 QVIDDTASVKTRY
+209 QVVDDAAGVKTRY
-222 IQFNNIVKTNLG
+222 IVFNNVVKTNLG
-234 LTFATEWWRSMTDVI
+234 LTFATEWWRPMTDVI
-249 SLAYYISGAVDKT
+249 NLAYYINGAVDKT

-268 GDGGTRSLEYKIG
+268 GEGGTRTLEYKIG
-281 NTVYTDTPWTVSVGD
+281 NTVYADTPWTASVGD
-296 TDTDAVKVL
+296 ADTDAVKVL
-305 THGVHKIDAWLTV
+305 THGVHKIEAWMTV

-338 DTKSYLVINGLL
+338 DTKSYLVINGMLS
-350 GKVANYTDAELFD
+350 KVANYTDAELFD
-363 YAVFTANDASIDVNV
+363 YAVFTANDAAIDVTV
-378 TATNSKGTV
+378 SAGNSKGDV
-387 SYGKNTIKNVAP
+387 SYGKTTIKNVAP

-421 YLSFTDG
+421 YLSFTDKDNIQ
-428 GGASIADKV
+428 IADKV
-437 AIMVDNSVNF
+437 AISVDNSVNF
-447 APTAGADFV
+447 APTSGADFV
-456 LNPKSRNNDEADAK
+456 LNPKNRNNGETDAK
-470 SIINEANKAAVTSTW
+470 SIVNEASNTTVASTW
-485 TGFSMTSD
+485 NGFSMTTD
-493 GWGTDDKGVKCLKIP
+493 GWGTDENGTKCLKIP
-508 AGESVS
+508 AGESVN

-520 SGFMGSKA
+520 SGFLGSKA

-535 EFDLMISH
+535 EFDLMVSH

-551 IQMCSYNTVDGKKI
+551 IQMCSYNGQGV
-565 PVGLLLRGK
+565 PVGLLLKGK
-574 TMVFATAGK
+574 TMVFATVGK

-592 LEEGVRTHIAL
+592 LEENKRTHVAL
-603 NIVYNLYNKGVNYVK
+603 NIVYNLYNKGINYIK
-618 FFISGVC
+618 FFVDGVC
-625 NRKFEYDASDT
+625 NRKFEYSETDT

-649 IRLGGKGADLAIY
+649 IRLGGTGADLTIY

-685 TAKEKRDFLSRNDIL
+685 TAKEKRDFLAKNDIL
-700 NDDGSISFSKTRA
+700 NDDGSISFSKARA

-726 YYDKTTRDNGIDV
+726 YYDKTTRDNGVDV

-773 QLGFNEGSKFVSE
+773 QIGFNEDSKFTSE

-802 PVSTKNVDKR
+802 TVSTKNVDKR

-833 KKVVGGNSITK
+833 KKVVSGNSITK

-893 KKKFPELLMIEGSDN
+893 KKKFPGMLMIEGSDN

-913 LCQVPWMSDEVT
+913 LCQVPWMADEVT
-925 YDADE
+925 YDADA

-941 DYDMGTIEEGAAEP
+941 DYDMGTIEDGAIEP
-955 KNIAYFRNAFTQV
+955 KNTGYFRNAFTQV

-980 NLTSLKADKT
+980 NLTALKADTT
-990 LNKAKMYWITEDEGT
+990 LNKATQYWITEDEGAN
-1005 HKKYD
+1005 KKYD
-1010 LFRWDYLAEDWVN
+1010 LFRWDYITKDWVN

-1035 LNLNEQCGGVGSGA
+1035 LNLNEQCGGVGSGV

-1056 LFIAKRIEW
+1056 QFVAKRIEW
-1065 ARSEEGLKKY
+1065 ARSEDGLKKY

-1088 KLIAASDNLCKNT
+1088 KLVAASDNLCKNI
-1101 YPYLDPIEFLIRW
+1101 YPYLDPIELLIRW
-1114 IQDDLDSIGKN
+1114 FQDDTDTIAKID
-1125 NNVGDNTKTYHV
+1125 NVGDNTKTYHV
-1137 EEQDT
+1137 EEQDS

-1148 KDGEDGWNGADNNFF
+1148 KEGEGGWNGADNNFF

-1191 GGYGSTPYDCIQH
+1191 GGYGSTPYDCVQH
-1204 YFFDISEYLPEVAF
+1204 YFFDISEYFPEVAF

-1256 KDWWEWRLIY
+1256 KDWWKWRLVY

-1281 GSLFFRSLTTVEGGT
+1281 GSLFFRSLTTVDGGT

-1313 GFMGQQMVYGTGQTL
+1313 GFMGQQMVYGKGQTM
-1328 PQRMIPGNEYELD
+1328 PQRMIPGNTYELD

-1371 VFNLSGERLEE
+1371 TFNLSGERLEE

-1396 KSINVSNC
+1396 TSINVSDC
-1404 PALKKFDIEGAS
+1404 PVLKKFDIEGAS
-1416 AVGGMLDL
+1416 TVGGTLDL
-1424 TKCTKLNI
+1424 TGCTKLNTI
-1432 VNTKDTGLSETAL
+1432 NTKGTGLSSTEL

-1450 LESVALGAPQTIT
+1450 LESVAFGTPQTIT
-1463 LMDLPGLK
+1463 LMNLSGLK
-1471 KFQLESASNLTY
+1471 SFQLESASALTY
-1483 CHVAHLS
+1483 CHVARLS
-1490 TEVDTYQ
+1490 SEIDTYQ
-1497 IAKLLKDAGAVPH
+1497 IAKLLKEAGAVPK
-1510 TTIFEDI
+1510 TAVFEDI

-1538 GQLTYTNSNLTFD
+1538 GQLIYTNSNLAFD
-1551 DKRLLLRVYGDIDS
+1551 DKRLLLRVYGNVDN

-1573 YIQHEITAVKL
+1573 YTQHEITAVKL

-1591 TANKDYPISVR
+1591 TANKDYPISVG

-1615 LVLSGSDGYAQI
+1615 LVLSGSDGYGRI

-1649 ITLNVTLMDGS
+1649 VTLNVTLMDGS

-1675 EVGDIVYADGTYNS
+1675 EVGDIVYADGTYNN
-1689 KIVEGKTPIGLCF
+1689 KIVVGKTPVGICF

-1712 LMFALQP
+1712 LMCALQP
-1719 YYDQWGLL
+1719 YYDQWGILKDD
-1727 SSDNIKLT
+1727 SIKLT
-1735 DSPTYNCGDTPV
+1735 DSPTYNCSDTPV
-1747 ANDRG
+1747 ANDNG
-1752 GDLTTIKVMPE
+1752 GDLTTLKVLPE

-1787 RNKILSDSGINLPI
+1787 RNKILTDSGINLAI
-1801 PQADSTKSELDL
+1801 PQADSTKTELDS
-1813 LKELLAEASTKGDAV
+1813 LKELLTEASAKGDAV

-1843 PPVKTGETLVEKFT
+1843 PSVKAGETLAEKFT

-1863 PILATVNLMRDADK
+1863 PIMATVNLMRDADK
-1877 TGKFDYAVNLTIA
+1877 AGKFDYAVNLAIA
-1890 THPSSQDNWTC
+1890 SHPSAQDNWSC
-1901 QENGGGRA
+1901 QENDGHRA
-1909 WSVNSN
+1909 WYVHSSGN
-1915 GYVDYWS
+1915 VDYWN
-1922 KNYWYAVRA
+1922 KGNQGAVRA

>member
-1 MVKIKVSEARGARIK
+1 MAKKITSDTLNNLNQSWSGKVHDG
-16 YLQDDPIPDLNASW
+16 YVASSDALPFSGD
-30 QVDGETAYP
+30 QVET
-39 GKRVEEFIKRQFRGK
+39 FIKRQFGTK

-77 EEDYNT
+77 EEAYNT
-83 WAADKEAHS
+83 WAADKDAHAD
-92 ELLLGDVVLPEGGGG
+92 LLLGDVVMPEGGGG

-116 LYTNTGTSGYVTTDG
+116 LYTNTSTTGYVTTDG
-131 TFKVEIRFTSQLH
+131 TFVVEIRFTSQLH
-144 NPVNNTDED
+144 NPVNNSDED
-153 TGNTGN
+153 TGNAGT
-159 LVIQRRASFND
+159 LVIQRRASETE
-170 SWQVVGKQAV
+170 SWQTVGRETI
-180 SSINASET
+180 SSTPAAET
-188 TKWQTIDL
+188 STWKKVDL
-196 SKYLLDG
+196 SKYLFDG
-203 TQDIRM
+203 SQNIRL
-209 QVIDDTASVKTRY
+209 QVVDDAAGVKTRY
-222 IQFNNIVKTNLG
+222 LQYSNVVKTNLR
-234 LTFATEWWRSMTDVI
+234 LTFATEWWRPMTDVI
-249 SLAYYISGAVDKT
+249 NLAYYINGAVDKT

-268 GDGGTRSLEYKIG
+268 GEGGTRTLEYKIG
-281 NTVYTDTPWTVSVGD
+281 NTVYADTPWTASVGD
-296 TDTDAVKVL
+296 TDMDAVKVL
-305 THGVHKIDAWLTV
+305 THGVHKIEAWLTV
-318 GDSTTTEHVQSQ
+318 GDSTTAEHLLSQ
-330 VFVKKDTA
+330 VFVKKDAA
-338 DTKSYLVINGLL
+338 DAKSYMVINSLL

-363 YAVFTANDASIDVNV
+363 YAVFTSNDAPTDVNV
-378 TATNSKGTV
+378 AATNSKGTV

-406 NMLEVDGETAKSVTA
+406 NMLEVDGETAKNVTA
-421 YLSFTDG
+421 YISFTDG
-428 GGASIADKV
+428 SGASIADKV

-456 LNPKSRNNDEADAK
+456 LNPKNRNNDETAAQ
-470 SIINEANKAAVTSTW
+470 SILNDKDGSTVGSTW

-514 IDYEAF
+514 VDYEAF
-520 SGFMGSKA
+520 SGFLGDKA

-535 EFDLMISH
+535 EFDLMVSH
-543 ISDEDEPL
+543 MSNEYEPL
-551 IQMCSYNTVDGKKI
+551 IQMCSYNGQGV

-574 TMVFATAGK
+574 TMVFATVGK

-592 LEEGVRTHIAL
+592 LEEGVRTHVAL
-603 NIVYNLYNKGVNYVK
+603 NIVYNLYNKGINYVK
-618 FFISGVC
+618 FFINGVC
-625 NRKFEYDASDT
+625 NRKFEYSETDT

-649 IRLGGKGADLAIY
+649 IRFGGKGADLTIY

-674 DVMQDSLGHLG
+674 DVMQDSLGHLS
-685 TAKEKRDFLSRNDIL
+685 TAKGKRDFLAKNDIL
-700 NDDGSISFSKTRA
+700 NDDGSISFSKARA

-726 YYDKTTRDNGIDV
+726 YYDKTTRNNGVDV

-760 QGSSSKGYPVWNQ
+760 QGSSSKGYPAWNQ
-773 QLGFNEGSKFVSE
+773 QIGFNEDSKFRSE

-793 GGYQLDDTV
+793 GGYQLDDAVT
-802 PVSTKNVDKR
+802 VSTKNVDKR

-893 KKKFPELLMIEGSDN
+893 KKKFPDMLMIEGSDN

-913 LCQVPWMSDEVT
+913 LCQVPWMADEVT
-925 YDADE
+925 YDADA

-941 DYDMGTIEEGAAEP
+941 DYDMGTIEDGASEP
-955 KNIAYFRNAFTQV
+955 KNTGYFRNAFTQV

-980 NLTSLKADKT
+980 NLTALKADTT
-990 LNKAKMYWITEDEGT
+990 LNKATQYWITEDEGAN
-1005 HKKYD
+1005 KKYD
-1010 LFRWDYLAEDWVN
+1010 LFRWDYITKDWVN

-1035 LNLNEQCGGVGSGA
+1035 LNLNEQCGGVGSGV

-1056 LFIAKRIEW
+1056 QFVAKRIEW
-1065 ARSEEGLKKY
+1065 ARSEDGLKKY

-1088 KLIAASDNLCKNT
+1088 KLVAASDNLCKNI
-1101 YPYLDPIEFLIRW
+1101 YPYLDPIELLIRW
-1114 IQDDLDSIGKN
+1114 FQDDTDTIAKID
-1125 NNVGDNTKTYHV
+1125 NVGDNTKTYHV
-1137 EEQDT
+1137 EEQDS

-1148 KDGEDGWNGADNNFF
+1148 KEGEGGWNGADNNFF

-1191 GGYGSTPYDCIQH
+1191 GGYGSTPYDCVQH
-1204 YFFDISEYLPEVAF
+1204 YFFDISEYFPEVAF

-1256 KDWWEWRLIY
+1256 KDWWKWRLIY

-1281 GSLFFRSLTTVEGGT
+1281 GSLFFRSLTTVDGGT

-1313 GFMGQQMVYGTGQTL
+1313 GFMGQQMVYGTGQTM
-1328 PQRMIPGNEYELD
+1328 PQRMIPGNTYELD

-1396 KSINVSNC
+1396 TSINVSDC
-1404 PALKKFDIEGAS
+1404 PVLKKFDIEGAS
-1416 AVGGMLDL
+1416 TVGGTLDL
-1424 TKCTKLNI
+1424 TGCTKLNTI
-1432 VNTKDTGLSETAL
+1432 NTKGTGLSSTEL

-1450 LESVALGAPQTIT
+1450 LESVAFGTPQTIT
-1463 LMDLPGLK
+1463 LMNLSGLK
-1471 KFQLESASNLTY
+1471 SFQLESASALTY
-1483 CHVAHLS
+1483 CHVARLS
-1490 TEVDTYQ
+1490 SEIDTYQ
-1497 IAKLLKDAGAVPH
+1497 IASLLKEAGAVPQ
-1510 TTIFEDI
+1510 TTVFEDI
-1517 SWTDVDSD
+1517 SWMDVDSD

-1551 DKRLLLRVYGDIDS
+1551 DKRLLLRVYGNVDD

-1573 YIQHEITAVKL
+1573 YTQHEITAVKL

-1591 TANKDYPISVR
+1591 TANKDYPISVG

-1615 LVLSGSDGYAQI
+1615 LVLSGSDGYGRI

-1649 ITLNVTLMDGS
+1649 VTLNVTLMDGS

-1675 EVGDIVYADGTYNS
+1675 EVGDIVYADGTYNN
-1689 KIVEGKTPIGLCF
+1689 KIVVGKTPVGICF

-1712 LMFALQP
+1712 LMCALQP
-1719 YYDQWGLL
+1719 YYDQWGILKDD
-1727 SSDNIKLT
+1727 SIKLT
-1735 DSPTYNCGDTPV
+1735 DSPTYSCDDTPV
-1747 ANDRG
+1747 GNGNG
-1752 GDLTTIKVMPE
+1752 GDLTTLKVLPE

-1787 RNKILSDSGINLPI
+1787 RNKILTDSGINLAI
-1801 PQADSTKSELDL
+1801 PQADSTKTELDS
-1813 LKELLAEASTKGDAV
+1813 LKELLTEASAKGGAV

-1843 PPVKTGETLVEKFT
+1843 PSVKAGETLAEKFT

-1863 PILATVNLMRDADK
+1863 PIMATVNLMRDADK
-1877 TGKFDYAVNLTIA
+1877 AGKFDYAVNLAIA
-1890 THPSSQDNWTC
+1890 SHPSAQDNWSC
-1901 QENGGGRA
+1901 QEIDDNNAWIVYSGGNVYG
-1909 WSVNSN
+1909 WNK
-1915 GYVDYWS
+1915 GTQ
-1922 KNYWYAVRA
+1922 YAVRA

>member
-1 MVKIKVSEARGARIK
+1 MAKVNVVDKEIPNIDTAWQI
-16 YLQDDPIPDLNASW
+16 DPSNAYS
-30 QVDGETAYP
+30 
-39 GKRVEEFIKRQFRGK
+39 GKRVEEFIKRQFGTK
-54 VGYVYRTSEKQDDG
+54 VGYVYRTAEKQDDG

-77 EEDYNT
+77 EETYNT
-83 WAADKEAHS
+83 WASDKDAHAD
-92 ELLLGDVVLPEGGGG
+92 LLLGDVVIPEGGGG

-116 LYTNTGTSGYVTTDG
+116 LYTNTSTTGYVTTDG

-153 TGNTGN
+153 TGNAGT
-159 LVIQRRASFND
+159 LVIQRRSSD
-170 SWQVVGKQAV
+170 TESWQTVGKLSI
-180 SSINASET
+180 SSSPASET
-188 TKWQTIDL
+188 TTWQTVDL

-203 TQDIRM
+203 SQNIRL
-209 QVIDDTASVKTRY
+209 QVVDDAAGVKTRY
-222 IQFNNIVKTNLG
+222 IVYNNVVKTNLG
-234 LTFATEWWRSMTDVI
+234 LTFATEWWRPMTDVI
-249 SLAYYISGAVDKT
+249 NLAYYINGAVDKT

-268 GDGGTRSLEYKIG
+268 GEGGTRTLEYKIG
-281 NTVYTDTPWTVSVGD
+281 NAVYADTPWTASVGD
-296 TDTDAVKVL
+296 ADTDAVKVL
-305 THGVHKIDAWLTV
+305 THGVHKIEAWLTV

-350 GKVANYTDAELFD
+350 SKVANYTDAELFD
-363 YAVFTANDASIDVNV
+363 YAVFTANDAAIDVTV
-378 TATNSKGTV
+378 SAGNSKGDV
-387 SYGKNTIKNVAP
+387 SYGKTTIKNVAP

-421 YLSFTDG
+421 YLSFTDKDNIQ
-428 GGASIADKV
+428 IADKV
-437 AIMVDNSVNF
+437 AISVDNSVNF
-447 APTAGADFV
+447 APTSGADFV
-456 LNPKSRNNDEADAK
+456 LNPKNRNNGETDAK
-470 SIINEANKAAVTSTW
+470 SIVNEASNTTVASTW
-485 TGFSMTSD
+485 NGFSMTTD
-493 GWGTDDKGVKCLKIP
+493 GWGTDENGTKCLKIP
-508 AGESVS
+508 AGESVN

-520 SGFMGSKA
+520 SGFLGSKA

-535 EFDLMISH
+535 EFDLMVSH

-551 IQMCSYNTVDGKKI
+551 IQMCSYNGQGV
-565 PVGLLLRGK
+565 PVGLLLKGK
-574 TMVFATAGK
+574 TMVFATVGK

-592 LEEGVRTHIAL
+592 LEEGVRTHVAL
-603 NIVYNLYNKGVNYVK
+603 NIVYNLYNKGINYVK
-618 FFISGVC
+618 FFINGVC
-625 NRKFEYDASDT
+625 NRKFEYSETDT

-649 IRLGGKGADLAIY
+649 IRLGGTGADLTVY

-669 ALGVR
+669 ALGTR
-674 DVMQDSLGHLG
+674 DVMQDSLSHFA
-685 TAKEKRDFLSRNDIL
+685 TAKEKRDFLSKNDIL
-700 NDDGSISFSKTRA
+700 NDDGSISFSKARA

-726 YYDKTTRDNGIDV
+726 YYDKTTRKNGIDV

-760 QGSSSKGYPVWNQ
+760 QGSSSKGYPAWNQ
-773 QLGFNEGSKFVSE
+773 QIGFNEDSKFTSE

-893 KKKFPELLMIEGSDN
+893 KKKFPDMLMIEGSDN

-913 LCQVPWMSDEVT
+913 LCQVPWMADEVT
-925 YDADE
+925 YDADA

-941 DYDMGTIEEGAAEP
+941 DYDMGTIEDGASEP
-955 KNIAYFRNAFTQV
+955 KNTGYFRNAFTQV

-980 NLTSLKADKT
+980 NLTALKADAT
-990 LNKAKMYWITEDEGT
+990 LNKATQYWITEDEGAN
-1005 HKKYD
+1005 KKYD
-1010 LFRWDYLAEDWVN
+1010 LFRWDYITKDWVN

-1035 LNLNEQCGGVGSGA
+1035 LNLNEQCGGVGSGV
-1049 DWEATNK
+1049 DREATNK
-1056 LFIAKRIEW
+1056 QFIAKRIEW
-1065 ARSEEGLKKY
+1065 ARSEDGLKKY

-1088 KLIAASDNLCKNT
+1088 KLVAASDNLCKNI
-1101 YPYLDPIEFLIRW
+1101 YPYLDPIELLIRW
-1114 IQDDLDSIGKN
+1114 FQDDTDTIAKID
-1125 NNVGDNTKTYHV
+1125 NVGDNTKTYHV
-1137 EEQDT
+1137 EEQDS

-1148 KDGEDGWNGADNNFF
+1148 KEGEGGWNGADNNFF

-1191 GGYGSTPYDCIQH
+1191 GGYGSTPYDCVQH
-1204 YFFDISEYLPEVAF
+1204 YFFDISEYFPEVAF

-1256 KDWWEWRLIY
+1256 KDWWKWRLVY

-1281 GSLFFRSLTTVEGGT
+1281 GSLFFRSLTTVDGGT

-1313 GFMGQQMVYGTGQTL
+1313 GFMGQQMVYGKGQTM
-1328 PQRMIPGNEYELD
+1328 PQRMIPGNTYELD

-1371 VFNLSGERLEE
+1371 TFNLSGARLEE

-1396 KSINVSNC
+1396 TSINVSDC
-1404 PALKKFDIEGAS
+1404 PVLKKFDIEGAS
-1416 AVGGMLDL
+1416 TVGGTLDL
-1424 TKCTKLNI
+1424 TGCTKLNTI
-1432 VNTKDTGLSETAL
+1432 NTKGTRLSSTEL

-1450 LESVALGAPQTIT
+1450 LESVAFGTPQTIT
-1463 LMDLPGLK
+1463 LMNLSGLK
-1471 KFQLESASNLTY
+1471 SFQLESASALTY
-1483 CHVAHLS
+1483 CHVARLS
-1490 TEVDTYQ
+1490 SEIDTYQ
-1497 IAKLLKDAGAVPH
+1497 IAKLLKEAGAVPQ
-1510 TTIFEDI
+1510 TTVFEDI

-1551 DKRLLLRVYGDIDS
+1551 DKRLLLRVYGNVDD

-1573 YIQHEITAVKL
+1573 YTQHEITAVKL

-1591 TANKDYPISVR
+1591 TANKDYPISVG

-1615 LVLSGSDGYAQI
+1615 LVLSGSDGYGRI
-1627 DDIKDVLHSI
+1627 DDIMDVLHSI

-1649 ITLNVTLMDGS
+1649 VTLNVTLMDGS

-1675 EVGDIVYADGTYNS
+1675 EVGDIVFADGTYNN
-1689 KIVEGKTPIGLCF
+1689 KIVVGKTPVGICF

-1712 LMFALQP
+1712 LMCALQP
-1719 YYDQWGLL
+1719 YYDQWGIL
-1727 SSDNIKLT
+1727 SDDSIKLT
-1735 DSPTYNCGDTPV
+1735 DSPTYNCDDTPV
-1747 ANDRG
+1747 ANSNG
-1752 GDLTTIKVMPE
+1752 GDLTTLKMLPE

-1787 RNKILSDSGINLPI
+1787 RNKILTDSGINLAI
-1801 PQADSTKSELDL
+1801 PQADSTKTELDS
-1813 LKELLAEASTKGDAV
+1813 LKELLTEASAKGGAV

-1843 PPVKTGETLVEKFT
+1843 PSVKAGETLAEKFT

-1863 PILATVNLMRDADK
+1863 PIVATVNLMRDADK
-1877 TGKFDYAVNLTIA
+1877 AGKFDYAVNLAIA
-1890 THPSSQDNWTC
+1890 SHPSAQDNWSC
-1901 QENGGGRA
+1901 QELDGTYA
-1909 WSVNSN
+1909 WGVYSA
-1915 GYVDYWS
+1915 GDVDRWHKFGQS
-1922 KNYWYAVRA
+1922 AVRA

>member
-1 MVKIKVSEARGARIK
+1 MGKIKVSDVKGKRIK
-16 YLQDDPIPDLNASW
+16 YLQDDPIPDLDAAW
-30 QVDGETAYP
+30 QVDEETAYP
-39 GKRVEEFIKRQFRGK
+39 GKRVEEFIKRQFGTK
-54 VGYVYRTSEKQDDG
+54 VGYVYRTPEKQDDG

-83 WAADKEAHS
+83 WAADKDAHS

-116 LYTNTGTSGYVTTDG
+116 LYTNTSTTGYVTTDG
-131 TFKVEIRFTSQLH
+131 TFVVEIRFTSQLH

-153 TGNTGN
+153 TGNSGV
-159 LVIQRRASFND
+159 LVIQRRSSD
-170 SWQVVGKQAV
+170 TESWQTVGKLSI
-180 SSINASET
+180 SSTPASET
-188 TKWQTIDL
+188 TTWQTIDL

-203 TQDIRM
+203 SQNIRL
-209 QVIDDTASVKTRY
+209 QVVDDAAGVKTRY
-222 IQFNNIVKTNLG
+222 LQYSNVVKTNLG
-234 LTFATEWWRSMTDVI
+234 LTFATEWWRPMTDVI
-249 SLAYYISGAVDKT
+249 NLAYYINGAVDKT

-268 GDGGTRSLEYKIG
+268 GEGGTRTLEYKIG
-281 NTVYTDTPWTVSVGD
+281 NTVYADTPWTASVGD

-305 THGVHKIDAWLTV
+305 THGVHKIEAWLTV

-338 DTKSYLVINGLL
+338 DTKSYMVINSLL

-363 YAVFTANDASIDVNV
+363 YAVFTANDAAIDVNV
-378 TATNSKGTV
+378 SAGNSKGDV
-387 SYGKNTIKNVAP
+387 SYGKTTIKNVAP

-421 YLSFTDG
+421 YLSFTDKDNNQ
-428 GGASIADKV
+428 IADKV
-437 AIMVDNSVNF
+437 AVMVDNSVNF
-447 APTAGADFV
+447 APTDGADFV
-456 LNPKSRNNDEADAK
+456 LNPKNRNNDETDAK
-470 SIINEANKAAVTSTW
+470 SVINETSKAVVASTW
-485 TGFSMTSD
+485 NGFSMTTD
-493 GWGTDDKGVKCLKIP
+493 GWGTDENGTKCLKIP
-508 AGESVS
+508 AGESVN

-520 SGFMGSKA
+520 GGFLGSKA

-535 EFDLMISH
+535 EFDLMVSH

-551 IQMCSYNTVDGKKI
+551 IQMCSYNGQGV

-574 TMVFATAGK
+574 TMVFATVGK

-592 LEEGVRTHIAL
+592 LEEGVRTHVAL
-603 NIVYNLYNKGVNYVK
+603 NIVYNLYNKGINYVK
-618 FFISGVC
+618 FFINGVC

-649 IRLGGKGADLAIY
+649 IRLGGSGADLTVY

-669 ALGVR
+669 ALGMR
-674 DVMQDSLGHLG
+674 DVMQDSLSHFA
-685 TAKEKRDFLSRNDIL
+685 TAVEKRKFISDNDIL

-726 YYDKTTRDNGIDV
+726 YYDKTTRKNGIDV

-760 QGSSSKGYPVWNQ
+760 QGSSSKGYPAWNQ
-773 QLGFNEGSKFVSE
+773 QIGFNEDSKFTSE

-893 KKKFPELLMIEGSDN
+893 KKKFPDMLMIEGSDN

-913 LCQVPWMSDEVT
+913 LCQVPWMADEVT
-925 YDADE
+925 YDADA

-941 DYDMGTIEEGAAEP
+941 DYDMGTIADGAIEP
-955 KNIAYFRNAFTQV
+955 KNTGYFRNAFTQV

-980 NLTSLKADKT
+980 NLTALKADTT
-990 LNKAKMYWITEDEGT
+990 LNKATQYWITEDEGAN
-1005 HKKYD
+1005 KKYD
-1010 LFRWDYLAEDWVN
+1010 LFRWDYITKDWVD

-1035 LNLNEQCGGVGSGA
+1035 LNLNEQCGGVGSGV

-1056 LFIAKRIEW
+1056 QFIAKRIEW
-1065 ARSEEGLKKY
+1065 ARSDDGLKKY

-1088 KLIAASDNLCKNT
+1088 KLVAASDNLCKNI
-1101 YPYLDPIEFLIRW
+1101 YPYLDPTELLIRW
-1114 IQDDLDSIGKN
+1114 FQDDTDTIAKID
-1125 NNVGDNTKTYHV
+1125 NVGDNTKTYHV
-1137 EEQDT
+1137 EEQDS

-1148 KDGEDGWNGADNNFF
+1148 KEGEGGWNGADNNFF
-1163 NLLEAAFPAEMRAMM
+1163 NLLETAFPAEMRAMM

-1185 AELASE
+1185 TELASE
-1191 GGYGSTPYDCIQH
+1191 GGYGSTPYDCVQH
-1204 YFFDISEYLPEVAF
+1204 YFFDISDYFPEVAF

-1256 KDWWEWRLIY
+1256 KDWWKWRLVY

-1281 GSLFFRSLTTVEGGT
+1281 GSLFFRSLTTVDGGT

-1313 GFMGQQMVYGTGQTL
+1313 GFMGQQMVYGTGQTM
-1328 PQRMIPGNEYELD
+1328 PQRMIPGNTYELD

-1396 KSINVSNC
+1396 TSINVSNC
-1404 PALKKFDIEGAS
+1404 PVLKKFDIEGAS
-1416 AVGGMLDL
+1416 TVGGTLDL
-1424 TKCTKLNI
+1424 TGCTKLNI
-1432 VNTKDTGLSETAL
+1432 VNTKGTGLSSTEL

-1450 LESVALGAPQTIT
+1450 LESVAFGTPQTIT
-1463 LMDLPGLK
+1463 LMNLSGLK
-1471 KFQLESASNLTY
+1471 SFQLESASALTY
-1483 CHVAHLS
+1483 CHVARLS
-1490 TEVDTYQ
+1490 SEIDTYQ
-1497 IAKLLKDAGAVPH
+1497 IAKLLKEAGAVPQ
-1510 TTIFEDI
+1510 TTVFEDI

-1551 DKRLLLRVYGDIDS
+1551 DKRLLLRVYGNVDD

-1573 YIQHEITAVKL
+1573 YTQHEITAVKL

-1591 TANKDYPISVR
+1591 TANKDYPISVG
-1602 VSPDNGNNFKSLS
+1602 VLPDNGNNFKSLS
-1615 LVLSGSDGYAQI
+1615 LVLSGSDGYARI

-1649 ITLNVTLMDGS
+1649 VTLNVTLMDGS

-1675 EVGDIVYADGTYNS
+1675 EVGDIVFADGTYNNKS
-1689 KIVEGKTPIGLCF
+1689 VVGKTPVGICF

-1712 LMFALQP
+1712 LMCTLQP
-1719 YYDQWGLL
+1719 YYDQWGITRDD
-1727 SSDNIKLT
+1727 SIKLT
-1735 DSPTYNCGDTPV
+1735 DSPTYNCDDTPV
-1747 ANDRG
+1747 ANSNG
-1752 GDLTTIKVMPE
+1752 GDLTTLKMLPE

-1787 RNKILSDSGINLPI
+1787 RNKILTDSGINLAI
-1801 PQADSTKSELDL
+1801 PQAGSTKTELDS
-1813 LKELLAEASTKGDAV
+1813 LKELLTEASAKGGAV

-1843 PPVKTGETLVEKFT
+1843 PSVKAGETLAEKFT

-1863 PILATVNLMRDADK
+1863 PIVATVNLMRDADK
-1877 TGKFDYAVNLTIA
+1877 AGKFDYAVNLAIA
-1890 THPSSQDNWTC
+1890 SHPSAQDNWSC
-1901 QENGGGRA
+1901 QERDGNTA
-1909 WSVNSN
+1909 WGVDSN
-1915 GYVDYWS
+1915 GHV
-1922 KNYWYAVRA
+1922 NYWYKGIQCAVRA

>member
-1 MVKIKVSEARGARIK
+1 MGKIKVSEARGARIK
-16 YLQDDPIPDLNASW
+16 YLQDDPIPDLDASW

-54 VGYVYRTSEKQDDG
+54 VGYVYRTAEKQDDG

-77 EEDYNT
+77 EEAYNT
-83 WAADKEAHS
+83 WAADKDAHS
-92 ELLLGDVVLPEGGGG
+92 ELLLGDVALPEGGGG

-116 LYTNTGTSGYVTTDG
+116 LYTNTSTTGYVTTDG

-153 TGNTGN
+153 TGNSGV
-159 LVIQRRASFND
+159 LVIQRRSSD
-170 SWQVVGKQAV
+170 TESWQTVGKLSV
-180 SSINASET
+180 SSTPASET
-188 TKWQTIDL
+188 TTWQTIDL

-203 TQDIRM
+203 SQNIRV
-209 QVIDDTASVKTRY
+209 QVVDDAAGMKTRY
-222 IQFNNIVKTNLG
+222 IVFNNVVKTNLA
-234 LTFATEWWRSMTDVI
+234 LTFATEWWKAATDVI
-249 SLAYYISGAVDKT
+249 PLSYYLYGAVDKT

-268 GDGGTRSLEYKIG
+268 GEGGVRTLEYKIG
-281 NTVYTDTPWTVSVGD
+281 NTVYADTPWTASVGD
-296 TDTDAVKVL
+296 ADTDAVKVL
-305 THGVHKIDAWLTV
+305 THGVHKIEAWLTV

-350 GKVANYTDAELFD
+350 SKVANYTDAELFD
-363 YAVFTANDASIDVNV
+363 YAVFTSNDAPIDVNV
-378 TATNSKGTV
+378 SAGNSKGDV
-387 SYGKNTIKNVAP
+387 SYGKTTIKNVAP

-406 NMLEVDGETAKSVTA
+406 NMLEVDGETAKNVTA
-421 YLSFTDG
+421 YLSFTDKDNNQ
-428 GGASIADKV
+428 IADKV
-437 AIMVDNSVNF
+437 AISVDNSVNF
-447 APTAGADFV
+447 APTSGADFV
-456 LNPKSRNNDEADAK
+456 LNPKNRNNDEADAK
-470 SIINEANKAAVTSTW
+470 SIVNEMSNATVASTW
-485 TGFSMTSD
+485 NGFSMTTD
-493 GWGTDDKGVKCLKIP
+493 GWSTDENGTKCLKIP
-508 AGESVS
+508 AGESVN
-514 IDYEAF
+514 IDYESF
-520 SGFMGSKA
+520 SGFLGSKA

-551 IQMCSYNTVDGKKI
+551 IQMCSYNGQGV

-574 TMVFATAGK
+574 TMVFATVGK

-592 LEEGVRTHIAL
+592 LEEGVRTHVAL
-603 NIVYNLYNKGVNYVK
+603 NIVYNLYNKGINYVK
-618 FFISGVC
+618 FFINGVC
-625 NRKFEYDASDT
+625 NRKFEYDANDT

-685 TAKEKRDFLSRNDIL
+685 TAKEKRDFLAKNDIL
-700 NDDGSISFSKTRA
+700 NDDGSISFSKARA

-726 YYDKTTRDNGIDV
+726 YYDKTTRDNGVDV

-773 QLGFNEGSKFVSE
+773 QIGFNEDSKFTSE

-802 PVSTKNVDKR
+802 TVSTKNVDKR

-833 KKVVGGNSITK
+833 KKVVSGNSITK

-893 KKKFPELLMIEGSDN
+893 KKKFPDMLMIEGSDN

-913 LCQVPWMSDEVT
+913 LCQVPWMADEVT
-925 YDADE
+925 YDADA

-941 DYDMGTIEEGAAEP
+941 DYDMGTIEDGASEP
-955 KNIAYFRNAFTQV
+955 KNTGYFRNAFTQV

-980 NLTSLKADKT
+980 NLTALKADNT
-990 LNKAKMYWITEDEGT
+990 LNKATQYWITEDEGAN
-1005 HKKYD
+1005 KKYD
-1010 LFRWDYLAEDWVN
+1010 LFRWDYITKDWVN

-1028 TNGVYDR
+1028 TKGVYDR

-1056 LFIAKRIEW
+1056 QFIAKRIEW
-1065 ARSEEGLKKY
+1065 ARSEDGLKKY

-1088 KLIAASDNLCKNT
+1088 KLIAASDNLCKNI
-1101 YPYLDPIEFLIRW
+1101 YPYLDPLEFLIRW
-1114 IQDDLDSIGKN
+1114 FQDDLDTHGKID
-1125 NNVGDNTKTYHV
+1125 NVGDNTKTYHV

-1148 KDGEDGWNGADNNFF
+1148 KEGEGSWNGADNNFF
-1163 NLLEAAFPAEMRAMM
+1163 NLLEAAFPAEMNAMM

-1204 YFFDISEYLPEVAF
+1204 YFFDISEYFPAVAF
-1218 NEAGRILYEDA
+1218 NEAGRVLYEEA
-1229 AVARKE
+1229 AVAMKA
-1235 GRYTNATDP
+1235 GKYTNATDP

-1256 KDWWEWRLIY
+1256 KDWWKWRLIY
-1266 MSSYCGYGAFSNRGT
+1266 MSSYCGYGAFANRGT
-1281 GSLFFRSLTTVEGGT
+1281 GSLFFRSLTTVDGGT

-1313 GFMGQQMVYGTGQTL
+1313 GFMGQQMVYGTGQTI
-1328 PQRMIPGNEYELD
+1328 PQRMIPGNTYELD

-1396 KSINVSNC
+1396 TSINVSDC

-1416 AVGGMLDL
+1416 TVGGSIDL
-1424 TKCTKLNI
+1424 IGCTRMETMNVKG
-1432 VNTKDTGLSETAL
+1432 TGLSTVQIPSSPLLKTVELNALVQTLTLDGPSIQTVTLEDYSHLQSLTLGKSLNKDFDAASFINTVRQGGAPLGSIELGSIGWADCKASVIEYLCGIEHSAVRGTIVVDKDTPVTFSLKKLMLSKWGNVDSENNPIYISYTKTAL
-1445 PSSGV
+1445 SGV
-1450 LESVALGAPQTIT
+1450 RILGNALCMETGTYQYDVKPDNDNANDFTDIDWAIAQNAYSSMNDGGLLTVVSLGTESDAPTSKVTLTVKKIDGTSLTDALDVGFYFREAKVG
-1463 LMDLPGLK
+1463 DYVFNDGSYNPGLVNGK
-1471 KFQLESASNLTY
+1471 TAIGMCYWVNANNAKDRRMCSLPYVAENQMWGVWNTLNVKFTESDGTEFAVGDTYAENGSADSNIN
-1483 CHVAHLS
+1483 LS
-1490 TEVDTYQ
+1490 TVLRDFGSYKAGDIVPYGMRQTLLILEYRNRV
-1497 IAKLLKDAGAVPH
+1497 LKDAGWEIPAA
-1510 TTIFEDI
+1510 
-1517 SWTDVDSD
+1517 TDGLSE
-1525 VIRYCALNGFTLK
+1525 IN
-1538 GQLTYTNSNLTFD
+1538 
-1551 DKRLLLRVYGDIDS
+1551 RLR
-1565 TANALHAT
+1565 
-1573 YIQHEITAVKL
+1573 
-1584 SLDEYIS
+1584 
-1591 TANKDYPISVR
+1591 
-1602 VSPDNGNNFKSLS
+1602 F
-1615 LVLSGSDGYAQI
+1615 
-1627 DDIKDVLHSI
+1627 
-1637 KVGSTSDLPKGT
+1637 
-1649 ITLNVTLMDGS
+1649 LMN
-1660 VLSASQEIKYYRRVA
+1660 
-1675 EVGDIVYADGTYNS
+1675 TH
-1689 KIVEGKTPIGLCF
+1689 
-1702 WVNSEDPNDR
+1702 
-1712 LMFALQP
+1712 
-1719 YYDQWGLL
+1719 
-1727 SSDNIKLT
+1727 SDNNGAA
-1735 DSPTYNCGDTPV
+1735 Y
-1747 ANDRG
+1747 
-1752 GDLTTIKVMPE
+1752 
-1763 DFGPYKQGQ
+1763 
-1772 TVRLGIYNQYLLIKH
+1772 
-1787 RNKILSDSGINLPI
+1787 
-1801 PQADSTKSELDL
+1801 
-1813 LKELLAEASTKGDAV
+1813 
-1828 RREYYPAESYCYAYQ
+1828 YYPAASFCYAYE
-1843 PPVKTGETLVEKFT
+1843 PKADNLAEKFK
-1857 AHHWWL
+1857 AHHWFL
-1863 PILATVNLMRDADK
+1863 PPPSDLLQIKNSMMKSDGFTKAATEKLL
-1877 TGKFDYAVNLTIA
+1877 AVNFLNTW
-1890 THPSSQDNWTC
+1890 SC
-1901 QENGGGRA
+1901 QENDGNGA
-1909 WSVNSN
+1909 WYVGSN
-1915 GYVDYWS
+1915 GYVDRWGKDYQS
-1922 KNYWYAVRA
+1922 AVRA

>member
-1 MVKIKVSEARGARIK
+1 MGKIKVSDVKGARIK
-16 YLQDDPIPDLNASW
+16 YLQDDPIPDLDASW
-30 QVDGETAYP
+30 QVDEETAYP

-54 VGYVYRTSEKQDDG
+54 VGYVYRTPEKQDDG

-77 EEDYNT
+77 EEAYNT
-83 WAADKEAHS
+83 WASDKDAHAD
-92 ELLLGDVVLPEGGGG
+92 LLLGDVVIPEGGGG
-107 QMTASYYDG
+107 QMTTSYYDG
-116 LYTNTGTSGYVTTDG
+116 LYTNTSTTGYVTTDG

-144 NPVNNTDED
+144 NPVNNSDED
-153 TGNTGN
+153 TGNAGT
-159 LVIQRRASFND
+159 LVIQRRASD
-170 SWQVVGKQAV
+170 TESWQTVGKQSI
-180 SSINASET
+180 SSTPASET
-188 TKWQTIDL
+188 TTWQTIDL

-203 TQDIRM
+203 SQNIRL
-209 QVIDDTASVKTRY
+209 QVVDDAAGVKTRY
-222 IQFNNIVKTNLG
+222 IVFNNVVKTNLA
-234 LTFATEWWRSMTDVI
+234 LIFATEWWKAATDVI
-249 SLAYYISGAVDKT
+249 PLSYYLYGAVDKT

-268 GDGGTRSLEYKIG
+268 GEGGVRTQEYKIG
-281 NTVYTDTPWTVSVGD
+281 NTVYVDTPWTVSVGD
-296 TDTDAVKVL
+296 ADTDAVKVL
-305 THGVHKIDAWLTV
+305 THGVHKIEAWLTV

-330 VFVKKDTA
+330 VFVKKDAA
-338 DTKSYLVINGLL
+338 DAKSYIVINNLL

-363 YAVFTANDASIDVNV
+363 YAVFTANGAAIDVTV
-378 TATNSKGTV
+378 SAGNSKGDV
-387 SYGKNTIKNVAP
+387 SYGKTTIKNVAP

-406 NMLEVDGETAKSVTA
+406 NMLEVDGETAKNVTA
-421 YLSFTDG
+421 YLSFTDKG
-428 GGASIADKV
+428 NSQIADKV
-437 AIMVDNSVNF
+437 AVMVDNSVNF
-447 APTAGADFV
+447 APTDGADFV
-456 LNPKSRNNDEADAK
+456 LNPKNRNNDETDAK
-470 SIINEANKAAVTSTW
+470 SIINETSKAVVASTW
-485 TGFSMTSD
+485 NGFSMTTD
-493 GWGTDDKGVKCLKIP
+493 GWGTDENGTKCLKIP
-508 AGESVS
+508 AGESVN

-520 SGFMGSKA
+520 SGFLGSKT

-543 ISDEDEPL
+543 ISDEYEPL
-551 IQMCSYNTVDGKKI
+551 IQMCSYNGQGV

-574 TMVFATAGK
+574 TMVFATVGK

-592 LEEGVRTHIAL
+592 LEEGVRTHVAL
-603 NIVYNLYNKGVNYVK
+603 NIVYNLYNKGINYVK
-618 FFISGVC
+618 FFINGVC
-625 NRKFEYDASDT
+625 NRKFEYDANDT

-649 IRLGGKGADLAIY
+649 IRLGGKGADLTIY

-685 TAKEKRDFLSRNDIL
+685 TAKEKRDFLAKNDIL
-700 NDDGSISFSKTRA
+700 NDDGSISFSKARA

-726 YYDKTTRDNGIDV
+726 YYDKTTRDNGVDV

-773 QLGFNEGSKFVSE
+773 QIGFNEDSKFTSE

-802 PVSTKNVDKR
+802 TVSTKNVDKR

-833 KKVVGGNSITK
+833 KKVVSGNSITK

-893 KKKFPELLMIEGSDN
+893 KKKFPGMLMIEGSDN

-913 LCQVPWMSDEVT
+913 LCQVPWMADEVT
-925 YDADE
+925 YDADA

-941 DYDMGTIEEGAAEP
+941 DYDMGTIEDGAIEP
-955 KNIAYFRNAFTQV
+955 KNTGYFRNAFTQV

-980 NLTSLKADKT
+980 NLTALKADTT
-990 LNKAKMYWITEDEGT
+990 LNKATQYWITEDEGAS
-1005 HKKYD
+1005 KKYD
-1010 LFRWDYLAEDWVN
+1010 LFRWDYITKDWVN

-1028 TNGVYDR
+1028 TNGAYDR
-1035 LNLNEQCGGVGSGA
+1035 LNLNEQCGGVGSGV

-1056 LFIAKRIEW
+1056 QFIAKRIEW
-1065 ARSEEGLKKY
+1065 ARSEDGLKKY

-1088 KLIAASDNLCKNT
+1088 KLVAASDNLCKNI
-1101 YPYLDPIEFLIRW
+1101 YPYLDPIELLIRW
-1114 IQDDLDSIGKN
+1114 FQDDTDTIAKID
-1125 NNVGDNTKTYHV
+1125 NVGDNTKTYHV
-1137 EEQDT
+1137 EEQDS

-1148 KDGEDGWNGADNNFF
+1148 KEGEGGWNGADNNFF

-1185 AELASE
+1185 TELASE
-1191 GGYGSTPYDCIQH
+1191 GGYGSTPYDCVQH
-1204 YFFDISEYLPEVAF
+1204 YFFDISEYFPEVAF

-1256 KDWWEWRLIY
+1256 KDWWKWRLVY

-1281 GSLFFRSLTTVEGGT
+1281 GSLFFRSLTTVDGGT

-1313 GFMGQQMVYGTGQTL
+1313 GFMGQQMVYGKGQTM
-1328 PQRMIPGNEYELD
+1328 PQRMIPDNTYELD

-1396 KSINVSNC
+1396 TSINVSDC
-1404 PALKKFDIEGAS
+1404 PVLKKFDIEGAS
-1416 AVGGMLDL
+1416 TVGGTLDL
-1424 TKCTKLNI
+1424 TGCTKLNTI
-1432 VNTKDTGLSETAL
+1432 NTKGTGLSSTEL

-1450 LESVALGAPQTIT
+1450 LESVAFGTPQTIT
-1463 LMDLPGLK
+1463 LMNLSGLK
-1471 KFQLESASNLTY
+1471 SFQLESASALTY
-1483 CHVAHLS
+1483 CHVARLS
-1490 TEVDTYQ
+1490 SEIDTYQ
-1497 IAKLLKDAGAVPH
+1497 IAKLLKEAGAVPK
-1510 TTIFEDI
+1510 TAVFEDI

-1538 GQLTYTNSNLTFD
+1538 GQLIYTNSNLTFD
-1551 DKRLLLRVYGDIDS
+1551 DKRLLLRVYGNVDN

-1573 YIQHEITAVKL
+1573 YTQHEITAVKL

-1591 TANKDYPISVR
+1591 TANKDYPISVG

-1615 LVLSGSDGYAQI
+1615 LVLSGSDGYGRI

-1649 ITLNVTLMDGS
+1649 VTLNVTLMDGS

-1675 EVGDIVYADGTYNS
+1675 EVGDIVYADGTYNN
-1689 KIVEGKTPIGLCF
+1689 KIVVGKTPVGICF

-1712 LMFALQP
+1712 LMCALQP
-1719 YYDQWGLL
+1719 YYDQWGILKDD
-1727 SSDNIKLT
+1727 SIKLT
-1735 DSPTYNCGDTPV
+1735 DSPTYNCSDTPV
-1747 ANDRG
+1747 ANDNG
-1752 GDLTTIKVMPE
+1752 GDLTTLKVLPE

-1787 RNKILSDSGINLPI
+1787 RNKILTDSGINLAI
-1801 PQADSTKSELDL
+1801 PQADSTKTELDS
-1813 LKELLAEASTKGDAV
+1813 LKELLTEASAKGDAV

-1843 PPVKTGETLVEKFT
+1843 PSVKAGETLAEKFT

-1863 PILATVNLMRDADK
+1863 PIMATVNLMRDADK
-1877 TGKFDYAVNLTIA
+1877 AGKFDYAVNLAIA
-1890 THPSSQDNWTC
+1890 SHPSAQDNWSC
-1901 QENGGGRA
+1901 QEGDGYCA
-1909 WSVNSN
+1909 WGVNSS
-1915 GYVDYWS
+1915 GYVYNRY
-1922 KNYWYAVRA
+1922 KNGQNAVRA